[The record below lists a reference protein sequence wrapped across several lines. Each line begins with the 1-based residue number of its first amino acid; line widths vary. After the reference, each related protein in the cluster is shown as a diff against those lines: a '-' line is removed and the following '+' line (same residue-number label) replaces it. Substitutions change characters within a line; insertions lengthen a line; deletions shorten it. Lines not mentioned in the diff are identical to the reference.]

1 MNDSTEMRADPD
13 ELLRAA
19 ERERRADQQGHLKIF
34 FGYAA
39 GVGKTY
45 AMLEAAHA
53 AKERGV
59 DVVVG
64 YVEPHARPA
73 TLELLEGLETIEP
86 LRIEKS
92 VPEDDE
98 STEYDEDGIEFEG
111 ESVECGE
118 EGGKRY
124 DRGSAEYDM
133 LCGQFR
139 VRPQRRS
146 SVTCLEFDLDAA
158 LRRAPELVIV
168 DELAHTC
175 APGSRHQKRYQDVR
189 ELLRAGINVY
199 STVNVQHIESL
210 CDLVASITGV
220 IVRERIPD
228 RVFDEADQVEL
239 VDIEPADLMERLRAG
254 QVYAPAQAERAL
266 DNFFSEENLTALR
279 EIALRRCADRVN
291 LLSEEARAKS
301 NRDYHT
307 GESVLVCV
315 SPSSSNPT
323 IVRTASRMAQAF
335 HSELCALHV
344 RNPDAEDLS
353 EDDERRLHANLDL
366 AQSLGAHVVTVTGDD
381 VAYQIAEYAR
391 ISGASKLVMGRNT
404 AARSVLGRP
413 TLADRL
419 IALAP
424 NLDIYII
431 PDRTPVRAGM
441 ARAPRRA
448 GRISRLFAMPRPSD
462 VIWTAALLVVATAVG
477 HVFTI
482 LGFATEDI
490 TSVYVLATLICS
502 VVTSNRA
509 CALSIAALSVLTYN
523 FCFVEPLYTLAFRP
537 SAGPTFIIM
546 FATAVLSSMLA
557 SLVSDQARQSALTA
571 YRTKV
576 LFDTNQLLAQ
586 VEDPSDVYD
595 VIADQLVKLL
605 GRDVVLYPEQAD
617 HSLGDPAL
625 FKSGAL
631 PVDER
636 ALSEA
641 EAAVASWVFKN
652 NKRAGATTSTLPE
665 SSCLYLAIRARERVF
680 GVVGI
685 VVDDK
690 PLDAFESSTTLSI
703 LGEGALA
710 LESKLAD
717 HERREAEILAKNEQ
731 LKADLL
737 RAVGHDLRTPL
748 TAISGASDLLIS
760 DSSRLDER
768 RRADLLRNINENA
781 LWLINIVENLLAVT
795 RVEDGS
801 LSLSLAPELLDE
813 AVDEAVSHLS
823 RTTSGHRI
831 KVEAADEVLMA
842 KMDAHLIMQV
852 VVNLADNA
860 IKYAPADTDVS
871 ISTRRAGSSIV
882 CEVSDLG
889 PGVSDAEKDRVF
901 ETFYTV
907 SDVSP
912 VDGRRSLGL
921 GLSLCRSIV
930 EAHGGRIWVRDNEP
944 HGAVFGFSLPS
955 YDPTI
960 EGAADSY
967 DGTERRTEMGAF
979 EPRVAQ
985 GGAPHDR

>member
-1 MNDSTEMRADPD
+1 MNDSTDMRANPD

-19 ERERRADQQGHLKIF
+19 ERERRAGQRGHLKIF

-53 AKERGV
+53 ARERGV

-98 STEYDEDGIEFEG
+98 STEYDENGVEYEG
-111 ESVECGE
+111 ESAECGE
-118 EGGKRY
+118 ESGRY
-124 DRGSAEYDM
+124 DRESAEYDM
-133 LCGQFR
+133 LCGQFH
-139 VRPQRRS
+139 VRPPRRS

-158 LRRAPELVIV
+158 LERAPELVIV

-175 APGSRHQKRYQDVR
+175 APGSRHRKRYQDVR
-189 ELLRAGINVY
+189 ELLQAGINVY
-199 STVNVQHIESL
+199 TTVNVQHIESL
-210 CDLVASITGV
+210 CDLVASITGI

-239 VDIEPADLMERLRAG
+239 VDIEPADLMERLKAG
-254 QVYAPAQAERAL
+254 QVYAPAQAARAL

-315 SPSSSNPT
+315 SPSATNPT

-335 HSELCALHV
+335 HAELCALYV

-366 AQSLGAHVVTVTGDD
+366 AESLGAHVVTVTGDD

-404 AARSVLGRP
+404 AARSTFGRP

-431 PDRTPVRAGM
+431 PDRSPMRARM
-441 ARAPRRA
+441 ARGRRRT
-448 GRISRLFAMPRPSD
+448 GRLARLFVRPRISD
-462 VIWTAALLVVATAVG
+462 VIWTVALLAGATALG
-477 HVFTI
+477 YLFTT

-502 VVTSNRA
+502 VVTSNRV

-523 FCFVEPLYTLAFRP
+523 FCFVEPLHTLAFRP
-537 SAGPTFIIM
+537 SAGPTFVIM

-576 LFDTNQLLAQ
+576 LFDTSQLLAQ
-586 VEDPSDVYD
+586 VDEPSDVYGI
-595 VIADQLVKLL
+595 VADQLVRLL
-605 GRDVVLYPEQAD
+605 GRDVVLYPETEGHRLGAP
-617 HSLGDPAL
+617 SLTT
-625 FKSGAL
+625 SGAA
-631 PVDER
+631 PADEG
-636 ALSEA
+636 ALSES
-641 EAAVASWVFKN
+641 EAAVAAWVFKN
-652 NKRAGATTSTLPE
+652 NRRAGATTTTLPD
-665 SSCLYLAIRARERVF
+665 SHCLYLAIRAREHVF

-685 VVDDK
+685 VIGDE
-690 PLDAFESSTTLSI
+690 PLDAFENSTTLSI

-717 HERREAEILAKNEQ
+717 RERREAEVLAKNEQ
-731 LKADLL
+731 LKASLL

-748 TAISGASDLLIS
+748 TAISGAADLLIT
-760 DSSRLDER
+760 DGERLDAPR
-768 RRADLLRNINENA
+768 RTELLRDIDENS

-801 LSLSLAPELLDE
+801 LSLNLAPELLDE
-813 AVDEAVSHLS
+813 AVDEAVSHLGH
-823 RTTSGHRI
+823 TNSGHRI
-831 KVEAADEVLMA
+831 KVESADEVLMA
-842 KMDAHLIMQV
+842 KMDVRLIVQV
-852 VVNLADNA
+852 VVNLVDNA
-860 IKYAPADTDVS
+860 IKYAPADTPISV
-871 ISTRRAGSSIV
+871 STRRADSSIV
-882 CEVSDLG
+882 CEVADLG
-889 PGVSDAEKDRVF
+889 PGVADAEKDHVF

-907 SDVSP
+907 SDVAP

-930 EAHGGRIWVRDNEP
+930 EAHGGRVWVRDNVP
-944 HGAVFGFSLPS
+944 RGAIFGFSLPAFN
-955 YDPTI
+955 PTL
-960 EGAADSY
+960 EGSEDSY
-967 DGTERRTEMGAF
+967 DGTAGASA
-979 EPRVAQ
+979 PRPQAPQ
-985 GGAPHDR
+985 GGLQDVR

>member
-1 MNDSTEMRADPD
+1 MNDSTDMRANPD

-19 ERERRADQQGHLKIF
+19 ERERRAGQRGHLKIF

-53 AKERGV
+53 ARERGV

-86 LRIEKS
+86 LRIEKN

-98 STEYDEDGIEFEG
+98 SPEYDENGVEYEG
-111 ESVECGE
+111 ESAECGE
-118 EGGKRY
+118 ESGRY
-124 DRGSAEYDM
+124 DRESAEYDM
-133 LCGQFR
+133 LCGQFH
-139 VRPQRRS
+139 VRPPRRS

-158 LRRAPELVIV
+158 LERAPELVIV

-175 APGSRHQKRYQDVR
+175 APGSRHRKRYQDVR
-189 ELLRAGINVY
+189 ELLQAGINVY
-199 STVNVQHIESL
+199 TTVNVQHIESL
-210 CDLVASITGV
+210 CDLVASITGI

-239 VDIEPADLMERLRAG
+239 VDIEPADLMERLKAG
-254 QVYAPAQAERAL
+254 QVYAPAQAARAL

-315 SPSSSNPT
+315 SPSATNPT

-335 HSELCALHV
+335 HAELCALYV

-366 AQSLGAHVVTVTGDD
+366 AESLGAHVVTVTGDD

-404 AARSVLGRP
+404 AARSTFGRP

-431 PDRTPVRAGM
+431 PDRSPMRARM
-441 ARAPRRA
+441 ARGRRRT
-448 GRISRLFAMPRPSD
+448 GRLARLFVRPRVSD
-462 VIWTAALLVVATAVG
+462 VIWTVALLAGATALG
-477 HVFTI
+477 YLFTT

-502 VVTSNRA
+502 VVTSNRV

-523 FCFVEPLYTLAFRP
+523 FCFVEPLHTLAFRP
-537 SAGPTFIIM
+537 SAGPTFVIM

-576 LFDTNQLLAQ
+576 LFDTSQLLAQ
-586 VEDPSDVYD
+586 VDEPSDVYGI
-595 VIADQLVKLL
+595 VADQLVRLL
-605 GRDVVLYPEQAD
+605 GRDVVLYPETEGHRLGAP
-617 HSLGDPAL
+617 SLTT
-625 FKSGAL
+625 SGAA
-631 PVDER
+631 PADER
-636 ALSEA
+636 ALSES
-641 EAAVASWVFKN
+641 EAAVAAWVFKN
-652 NKRAGATTSTLPE
+652 NRRAGATTTTLPD
-665 SSCLYLAIRARERVF
+665 SHCLYLAIRAREHVF

-685 VVDDK
+685 VIGDE
-690 PLDAFESSTTLSI
+690 PLDAFENSTTLSI

-717 HERREAEILAKNEQ
+717 RERREAEVLAKNEQ
-731 LKADLL
+731 LKASLL

-748 TAISGASDLLIS
+748 TAISGAADLLIT
-760 DSSRLDER
+760 DGERLDAPR
-768 RRADLLRNINENA
+768 RTELLRDIDENS

-801 LSLSLAPELLDE
+801 LSLNLAPELLDE
-813 AVDEAVSHLS
+813 AVDEAVSHLGH
-823 RTTSGHRI
+823 TNSGHRI
-831 KVEAADEVLMA
+831 KVESADEVLMA
-842 KMDAHLIMQV
+842 KMDVRLIVQV
-852 VVNLADNA
+852 VVNLVDNA
-860 IKYAPADTDVS
+860 IKYAPADTPISV
-871 ISTRRAGSSIV
+871 STRRADSSIV
-882 CEVSDLG
+882 CEVADLG
-889 PGVSDAEKDRVF
+889 PGVADAEKDHVF

-907 SDVSP
+907 SDVAP

-921 GLSLCRSIV
+921 GLALCRSIV
-930 EAHGGRIWVRDNEP
+930 EAHGGRVWVRDNVP
-944 HGAVFGFSLPS
+944 RGAIFGFSLPAFN
-955 YDPTI
+955 PTL
-960 EGAADSY
+960 EGSEDSY
-967 DGTERRTEMGAF
+967 DGTAGASA
-979 EPRVAQ
+979 PRPQAPQ
-985 GGAPHDR
+985 GGLQDVR

>member
-1 MNDSTEMRADPD
+1 MNDSTDMRANPD

-19 ERERRADQQGHLKIF
+19 ERERRAGQRGHLKIF

-53 AKERGV
+53 ARERGV

-98 STEYDEDGIEFEG
+98 STEYDENSVEYEG

-118 EGGKRY
+118 ESRRY
-124 DRGSAEYDM
+124 DRESAEYDI
-133 LCGQFR
+133 LCGQFH
-139 VRPQRRS
+139 VRPRRRS

-158 LRRAPELVIV
+158 LERAPELVIV

-175 APGSRHQKRYQDVR
+175 APGSRHRKRYQDVR
-189 ELLRAGINVY
+189 ELLQAGINVY
-199 STVNVQHIESL
+199 TTVNVQHIESL
-210 CDLVASITGV
+210 CDLVASITGI

-239 VDIEPADLMERLRAG
+239 VDIEPADLMERLKAG
-254 QVYAPAQAERAL
+254 QVYAPAQAARAL

-315 SPSSSNPT
+315 SPSATNPT

-335 HSELCALHV
+335 HAELCALYV

-366 AQSLGAHVVTVTGDD
+366 AESLGAHVVTVTGDD

-404 AARSVLGRP
+404 AARSTFGRP

-431 PDRTPVRAGM
+431 PDRSPMRARM
-441 ARAPRRA
+441 ARGRRRT
-448 GRISRLFAMPRPSD
+448 GRLARLFVRPRVSD
-462 VIWTAALLVVATAVG
+462 VIWTVALLAGATALG
-477 HVFTI
+477 YLFTT

-502 VVTSNRA
+502 VVTSNRV

-523 FCFVEPLYTLAFRP
+523 FCFVEPLHTLAFRP
-537 SAGPTFIIM
+537 SAGPTFVIM

-576 LFDTNQLLAQ
+576 LFDTSQLLAQ
-586 VEDPSDVYD
+586 VDEPSDVYGI
-595 VIADQLVKLL
+595 VADQLVRLL
-605 GRDVVLYPEQAD
+605 GRDVVLYPETEA
-617 HSLGDPAL
+617 HRLGAPSLTT
-625 FKSGAL
+625 SGAA
-631 PVDER
+631 PADER
-636 ALSEA
+636 ALSES
-641 EAAVASWVFKN
+641 EAAVAAWVFKN
-652 NKRAGATTSTLPE
+652 NRRAGATTTTLPD
-665 SSCLYLAIRARERVF
+665 SHCLYLAIRAREHVF

-685 VVDDK
+685 VIGDE
-690 PLDAFESSTTLSI
+690 PLDAFENSTTLSI

-717 HERREAEILAKNEQ
+717 RERREAEVLAKNEQ
-731 LKADLL
+731 LKASLL

-748 TAISGASDLLIS
+748 TAISGAADLLIT
-760 DSSRLDER
+760 DGERLDAPR
-768 RRADLLRNINENA
+768 RTELLRDIDENS

-801 LSLSLAPELLDE
+801 LSLNLAPELLDE
-813 AVDEAVSHLS
+813 AVDEAVSHLGH
-823 RTTSGHRI
+823 TNSGHRI
-831 KVEAADEVLMA
+831 KVESADEVLMA
-842 KMDAHLIMQV
+842 KMDVRLIVQV
-852 VVNLADNA
+852 VVNLVDNA
-860 IKYAPADTDVS
+860 IKYAPADTPISV
-871 ISTRRAGSSIV
+871 STRRADSSIV
-882 CEVSDLG
+882 CEVADLG
-889 PGVSDAEKDRVF
+889 PGVADAEKDHVF

-907 SDVSP
+907 SDVAP

-921 GLSLCRSIV
+921 GLALCRSIV
-930 EAHGGRIWVRDNEP
+930 EAHGGRVWVRDNVP
-944 HGAVFGFSLPS
+944 RGAIFGFSLPAFN
-955 YDPTI
+955 PTL
-960 EGAADSY
+960 EGSEDSY
-967 DGTERRTEMGAF
+967 DGTAGASA
-979 EPRVAQ
+979 PRPQAPQ
-985 GGAPHDR
+985 GGLQDVR

>member
-1 MNDSTEMRADPD
+1 MNDSTDMRANPD

-19 ERERRADQQGHLKIF
+19 ERERRAGQRGHLKIF

-53 AKERGV
+53 ARERGV

-98 STEYDEDGIEFEG
+98 STEYDENGVEYEG

-118 EGGKRY
+118 DSRRY
-124 DRGSAEYDM
+124 DRESAEYDI
-133 LCGQFR
+133 LCGQFH
-139 VRPQRRS
+139 VRPRRRS

-158 LRRAPELVIV
+158 LERAPELVIV

-175 APGSRHQKRYQDVR
+175 APGSRHRKRYQDVR
-189 ELLRAGINVY
+189 ELLQAGINVY
-199 STVNVQHIESL
+199 TTVNVQHIESL
-210 CDLVASITGV
+210 CDLVASITGI

-239 VDIEPADLMERLRAG
+239 VDIEPADLMERLKAG
-254 QVYAPAQAERAL
+254 QVYAPAQAARAL

-315 SPSSSNPT
+315 SPSATNPT

-335 HSELCALHV
+335 HAELCALYV

-366 AQSLGAHVVTVTGDD
+366 AESLGAHVVTVTGDD

-404 AARSVLGRP
+404 AARSTFGRP

-431 PDRTPVRAGM
+431 PDRSPMRARM
-441 ARAPRRA
+441 ARGRRRT
-448 GRISRLFAMPRPSD
+448 GRLARLFVRPRVSD
-462 VIWTAALLVVATAVG
+462 VIWTVALLAGATALG
-477 HVFTI
+477 YLFTT

-502 VVTSNRA
+502 VVTSNRV

-523 FCFVEPLYTLAFRP
+523 FCFVEPLHTLAFRP
-537 SAGPTFIIM
+537 SAGPTFVIM

-576 LFDTNQLLAQ
+576 LFDTSQLLAQ
-586 VEDPSDVYD
+586 VNEPSDVYGI
-595 VIADQLVKLL
+595 VADQLVRLL
-605 GRDVVLYPEQAD
+605 GRDVVLYPETEGHRLGAP
-617 HSLGDPAL
+617 SLTT
-625 FKSGAL
+625 SGAA
-631 PVDER
+631 PADER
-636 ALSEA
+636 ALSES
-641 EAAVASWVFKN
+641 EAAVAAWVFKN
-652 NKRAGATTSTLPE
+652 NRRAGATTTTLPD
-665 SSCLYLAIRARERVF
+665 SHCLCLAIRAREHVF

-685 VVDDK
+685 VIGDE
-690 PLDAFESSTTLSI
+690 PLDAFENSTTLSI

-717 HERREAEILAKNEQ
+717 RGRREAEVLAKNEQ
-731 LKADLL
+731 LKASLL

-748 TAISGASDLLIS
+748 TAISGAADLLIT
-760 DSSRLDER
+760 DGERLDAPR
-768 RRADLLRNINENA
+768 RTELLRDIDENS

-801 LSLSLAPELLDE
+801 LSLTLAPELLDE
-813 AVDEAVSHLS
+813 AVDEAVSHLGH
-823 RTTSGHRI
+823 TNSGHRI

-842 KMDAHLIMQV
+842 KMDVRLIVQV
-852 VVNLADNA
+852 VVNLVDNA
-860 IKYAPADTDVS
+860 IKYAPADTPISV
-871 ISTRRAGSSIV
+871 STRRADSSIV
-882 CEVSDLG
+882 CEVADLG
-889 PGVSDAEKDRVF
+889 PGVADAEKDHVF

-907 SDVSP
+907 SDVAP

-921 GLSLCRSIV
+921 GLALCRSIV
-930 EAHGGRIWVRDNEP
+930 EAHGGRVWVRDNVP
-944 HGAVFGFSLPS
+944 RGAIFGFSLPAF
-955 YDPTI
+955 DPTL
-960 EGAADSY
+960 EGSADSY
-967 DGTERRTEMGAF
+967 DGTAGASA
-979 EPRVAQ
+979 PRPQAPQ
-985 GGAPHDR
+985 GGLQDVR

>member
-1 MNDSTEMRADPD
+1 MNDSTDMRANPD

-19 ERERRADQQGHLKIF
+19 ERERRAGQRGHLKIF

-53 AKERGV
+53 ARERGV

-98 STEYDEDGIEFEG
+98 STEYDENGIEYED

-118 EGGKRY
+118 ESRRY
-124 DRGSAEYDM
+124 DRESAEYDI
-133 LCGQFR
+133 LCGQFH
-139 VRPQRRS
+139 VRPRRRS

-158 LRRAPELVIV
+158 LERAPELVIV

-175 APGSRHQKRYQDVR
+175 APGSRHRKRYQDVR
-189 ELLRAGINVY
+189 ELLQAGINVY
-199 STVNVQHIESL
+199 TTVNVQHIESL
-210 CDLVASITGV
+210 CDLVASITGI

-239 VDIEPADLMERLRAG
+239 VDIEPADLMERLKAG
-254 QVYAPAQAERAL
+254 QVYAPAQAARAL

-315 SPSSSNPT
+315 SPSATNPT

-335 HSELCALHV
+335 HAELCALYV

-366 AQSLGAHVVTVTGDD
+366 AESLGAHVVTVTGDD

-404 AARSVLGRP
+404 AARSTFGRP

-431 PDRTPVRAGM
+431 PDRSPMRARM
-441 ARAPRRA
+441 ARGRRRT
-448 GRISRLFAMPRPSD
+448 GRLARLFVRPRVSD
-462 VIWTAALLVVATAVG
+462 VIWTVALLAGATALG
-477 HVFTI
+477 YLFTT

-502 VVTSNRA
+502 IATSNRV

-523 FCFVEPLYTLAFRP
+523 FCFVEPLHTLAFRP
-537 SAGPTFIIM
+537 SAGPTFVIM

-576 LFDTNQLLAQ
+576 LFDTSQLLAQ
-586 VEDPSDVYD
+586 VDEPSDAYGIV
-595 VIADQLVKLL
+595 ADQLVRLL
-605 GRDVVLYPEQAD
+605 GRDVVLYPETEGHRLGAP
-617 HSLGDPAL
+617 SLTT
-625 FKSGAL
+625 SGAA
-631 PVDER
+631 PADER
-636 ALSEA
+636 ALSES
-641 EAAVASWVFKN
+641 EAAVAAWVFKN
-652 NKRAGATTSTLPE
+652 NRRAGATTTTLPD
-665 SSCLYLAIRARERVF
+665 SHCLYLAIRAREHVF

-685 VVDDK
+685 VIGDE
-690 PLDAFESSTTLSI
+690 PLDAFENSTTLSI

-717 HERREAEILAKNEQ
+717 RERREAEVLAKNEQ
-731 LKADLL
+731 LKASLL

-748 TAISGASDLLIS
+748 TAISGAADLLIA
-760 DSSRLDER
+760 DGERLDAPR
-768 RRADLLRNINENA
+768 RTELLRDIDENS

-801 LSLSLAPELLDE
+801 LSLNLAPELLDE
-813 AVDEAVSHLS
+813 AVDEAVSHLGHTS
-823 RTTSGHRI
+823 SGHRV
-831 KVEAADEVLMA
+831 KVESADEVLMA
-842 KMDAHLIMQV
+842 KMDVRLIVQV
-852 VVNLADNA
+852 VVNLVDNA
-860 IKYAPADTDVS
+860 IKYAPADTPISV
-871 ISTRRAGSSIV
+871 STRRAGSSVV
-882 CEVSDLG
+882 CEVADLG
-889 PGVSDAEKDRVF
+889 PGVADAEKDHVF

-907 SDVSP
+907 SDVAP

-921 GLSLCRSIV
+921 GLALCRSIV
-930 EAHGGRIWVRDNEP
+930 EAHGGRVWVRDNVP
-944 HGAVFGFSLPS
+944 RGAVFGFSLPAF
-955 YDPTI
+955 DPAL
-960 EGAADSY
+960 EGSEDSY
-967 DGTERRTEMGAF
+967 DGTAGASA
-979 EPRVAQ
+979 PRPQAPQ
-985 GGAPHDR
+985 GGLQDVR

>member
-1 MNDSTEMRADPD
+1 MNDSTDMRANPD

-19 ERERRADQQGHLKIF
+19 ERERRAGQRGHLKIF

-53 AKERGV
+53 ARERGV

-98 STEYDEDGIEFEG
+98 STEYDENGVEYEG

-118 EGGKRY
+118 ESRRY
-124 DRGSAEYDM
+124 DRESAEYDT

-139 VRPQRRS
+139 VRPRRRS

-158 LRRAPELVIV
+158 LERAPELVIV

-175 APGSRHQKRYQDVR
+175 APGSRHRKRYQDVR
-189 ELLRAGINVY
+189 ELLQAGINVY
-199 STVNVQHIESL
+199 TTVNVQHIESL
-210 CDLVASITGV
+210 CDLVASITGI

-239 VDIEPADLMERLRAG
+239 VDIEPADLMERLKAG
-254 QVYAPAQAERAL
+254 QVYAPAQAARAL

-315 SPSSSNPT
+315 SPSATNPT

-335 HSELCALHV
+335 HAELCALYV

-366 AQSLGAHVVTVTGDD
+366 AESLGAHVVTVTGDD

-404 AARSVLGRP
+404 AARSTFGRP

-431 PDRTPVRAGM
+431 PDRSPMRARM
-441 ARAPRRA
+441 ARGRRRT
-448 GRISRLFAMPRPSD
+448 GRLARLFVRPRVSD
-462 VIWTAALLVVATAVG
+462 VIWTVALLAGATALG
-477 HVFTI
+477 YLFTT

-502 VVTSNRA
+502 VVTSNRV

-523 FCFVEPLYTLAFRP
+523 FCFVEPLHTLAFRP
-537 SAGPTFIIM
+537 SAGPTFVIM

-576 LFDTNQLLAQ
+576 LFDTSQLLAQ
-586 VEDPSDVYD
+586 VDEPSDVYGI
-595 VIADQLVKLL
+595 VADQLVRLL
-605 GRDVVLYPEQAD
+605 GRDVVLYPETEA
-617 HSLGDPAL
+617 HRLGAPSLTT
-625 FKSGAL
+625 SGAA
-631 PVDER
+631 PADER
-636 ALSEA
+636 ALSES
-641 EAAVASWVFKN
+641 EAAVAAWVFKN
-652 NKRAGATTSTLPE
+652 NRRAGATTTTLPD
-665 SSCLYLAIRARERVF
+665 SHCLYLAIRAREHVF

-685 VVDDK
+685 VIGDE
-690 PLDAFESSTTLSI
+690 PLDAFENSTTLSI

-717 HERREAEILAKNEQ
+717 RERREAEVLAKNEQ
-731 LKADLL
+731 LKASLL

-748 TAISGASDLLIS
+748 TAISGAADLLIT
-760 DSSRLDER
+760 DGERLDAPR
-768 RRADLLRNINENA
+768 RTELLRDIDENS

-801 LSLSLAPELLDE
+801 LSLNLAPELLDE
-813 AVDEAVSHLS
+813 AVDEAVSHLGH
-823 RTTSGHRI
+823 TNSGHRI
-831 KVEAADEVLMA
+831 KVESADEVLMA
-842 KMDAHLIMQV
+842 KMDVRLIVQV
-852 VVNLADNA
+852 VVNLVDNA
-860 IKYAPADTDVS
+860 IKYAPADTPISV
-871 ISTRRAGSSIV
+871 STRRADSSIV
-882 CEVSDLG
+882 CEVADLG
-889 PGVSDAEKDRVF
+889 PGVADAEKDHVF

-907 SDVSP
+907 SDVAP

-921 GLSLCRSIV
+921 GLALCRSIV
-930 EAHGGRIWVRDNEP
+930 EAHGGRVWVRDNVP
-944 HGAVFGFSLPS
+944 RGAIFGFSLPAFN
-955 YDPTI
+955 PTL
-960 EGAADSY
+960 EGSEDSY
-967 DGTERRTEMGAF
+967 DGTAGASA
-979 EPRVAQ
+979 PRPQAPQ
-985 GGAPHDR
+985 GGLQDVR

>member
-1 MNDSTEMRADPD
+1 MNDSTDMRANPD

-19 ERERRADQQGHLKIF
+19 ERERRAGQRGHLKIF

-53 AKERGV
+53 ARERGV

-98 STEYDEDGIEFEG
+98 STEYDENGVEYEG

-118 EGGKRY
+118 ESRRY
-124 DRGSAEYDM
+124 DRESAEYDT

-139 VRPQRRS
+139 VRPRRRS

-158 LRRAPELVIV
+158 LERAPELVIV

-175 APGSRHQKRYQDVR
+175 APGSRHRKRYQDVR
-189 ELLRAGINVY
+189 ELLQAGINVY
-199 STVNVQHIESL
+199 TTVNVQHIESL
-210 CDLVASITGV
+210 CDLVASITGI

-239 VDIEPADLMERLRAG
+239 VDIEPADLMERLKAG
-254 QVYAPAQAERAL
+254 QVYAPAQAARAL

-291 LLSEEARAKS
+291 LFSEEARAKS

-315 SPSSSNPT
+315 SPSATNPT

-335 HSELCALHV
+335 HAELCALYV

-366 AQSLGAHVVTVTGDD
+366 AESLGAHVVTVTGDD

-404 AARSVLGRP
+404 AARSTFGRP
-413 TLADRL
+413 TIADRL

-431 PDRTPVRAGM
+431 PDRSPMRARM
-441 ARAPRRA
+441 ARGRRRT
-448 GRISRLFAMPRPSD
+448 GRLARLFVRPRVSD
-462 VIWTAALLVVATAVG
+462 VIWTVALLAGATALG
-477 HVFTI
+477 YLFTT
-482 LGFATEDI
+482 LGFATEDV

-502 VVTSNRA
+502 VVTSSRV

-523 FCFVEPLYTLAFRP
+523 FCFVEPLHTLAFRP
-537 SAGPTFIIM
+537 SAGPTFVIM

-576 LFDTNQLLAQ
+576 LFDTSQLLAQ
-586 VEDPSDVYD
+586 VDEPSDVYGI
-595 VIADQLVKLL
+595 VADQLVRLL
-605 GRDVVLYPEQAD
+605 GRDVVLYPETEA
-617 HSLGDPAL
+617 HRLGAPSLTT
-625 FKSGAL
+625 SGAA
-631 PVDER
+631 PADER
-636 ALSEA
+636 ALSES
-641 EAAVASWVFKN
+641 EAAVAAWVFKN
-652 NKRAGATTSTLPE
+652 NRRAGATTTTLPD
-665 SSCLYLAIRARERVF
+665 SHCLYLAIRAREHVF

-685 VVDDK
+685 VIGDE
-690 PLDAFESSTTLSI
+690 PLDAFENSTTLSI

-717 HERREAEILAKNEQ
+717 RERREAEVLAKNEQ
-731 LKADLL
+731 LKASLL

-748 TAISGASDLLIS
+748 TAISGAADLLIT
-760 DSSRLDER
+760 DGERLDAPR
-768 RRADLLRNINENA
+768 RTELLRDIDENS

-801 LSLSLAPELLDE
+801 LSLNLAPELLDE
-813 AVDEAVSHLS
+813 AVGEAVSHLGH
-823 RTTSGHRI
+823 TNSGHRI
-831 KVEAADEVLMA
+831 KVESADEVLMA
-842 KMDAHLIMQV
+842 KMDVRLIVQV
-852 VVNLADNA
+852 VVNLVDNA
-860 IKYAPADTDVS
+860 IKYAPADTPISV
-871 ISTRRAGSSIV
+871 STRRADSSIV
-882 CEVSDLG
+882 CEVADLG
-889 PGVSDAEKDRVF
+889 PGVADAEKDHVF

-907 SDVSP
+907 SDVAP

-921 GLSLCRSIV
+921 GLALCRSIV
-930 EAHGGRIWVRDNEP
+930 EAHGGRVWVRDNVP
-944 HGAVFGFSLPS
+944 RGAIFGFSLPAFN
-955 YDPTI
+955 PTL
-960 EGAADSY
+960 EGSEDSY
-967 DGTERRTEMGAF
+967 DGTAGASA
-979 EPRVAQ
+979 PRPQAPQ
-985 GGAPHDR
+985 GGLQDVR

>member
-1 MNDSTEMRADPD
+1 MNDSTDMRANPD

-19 ERERRADQQGHLKIF
+19 ERERRAGQRGHLKIF

-53 AKERGV
+53 ARERGV

-73 TLELLEGLETIEP
+73 TLKLLEGLETIEP

-98 STEYDEDGIEFEG
+98 STEYDENGVEYEG

-118 EGGKRY
+118 ESRRY
-124 DRGSAEYDM
+124 DRESAEYDI
-133 LCGQFR
+133 LCGQFH
-139 VRPQRRS
+139 VRPRRRS

-158 LRRAPELVIV
+158 LERTPELVIV

-175 APGSRHQKRYQDVR
+175 APGSRHRKRYQDVR
-189 ELLRAGINVY
+189 ELLQAGINVY
-199 STVNVQHIESL
+199 TTVNVQHIESL
-210 CDLVASITGV
+210 CDLVASITGI

-239 VDIEPADLMERLRAG
+239 VDIEPADLMERLKAG
-254 QVYAPAQAERAL
+254 QVYAPAQAARAL

-315 SPSSSNPT
+315 SPSATNPT

-335 HSELCALHV
+335 HAELCALYV

-366 AQSLGAHVVTVTGDD
+366 AESLGAHVVTVTGDD

-404 AARSVLGRP
+404 AARSTFGRP

-431 PDRTPVRAGM
+431 PDRSPMRARM
-441 ARAPRRA
+441 ARGRRRT
-448 GRISRLFAMPRPSD
+448 GRLARLFVRPRVSD
-462 VIWTAALLVVATAVG
+462 VIWTVALLAGATALG
-477 HVFTI
+477 YLFTT

-502 VVTSNRA
+502 VVTSNRV

-523 FCFVEPLYTLAFRP
+523 FCFVEPLHTLAFRP
-537 SAGPTFIIM
+537 SAGPTFVIM

-576 LFDTNQLLAQ
+576 LFDTSQLLAQ
-586 VEDPSDVYD
+586 VDEPSDVYGI
-595 VIADQLVKLL
+595 VADQLVRLL
-605 GRDVVLYPEQAD
+605 GRDVVLYPETEGHRLGAP
-617 HSLGDPAL
+617 SLTT
-625 FKSGAL
+625 SGAA
-631 PVDER
+631 PADEG
-636 ALSEA
+636 ALSES
-641 EAAVASWVFKN
+641 EAAVAAWVFKN
-652 NKRAGATTSTLPE
+652 NRRAGATTTTLPD
-665 SSCLYLAIRARERVF
+665 SHCLYLAIRAREHVF

-685 VVDDK
+685 VIGDE
-690 PLDAFESSTTLSI
+690 PLDAFENSTTLSI

-717 HERREAEILAKNEQ
+717 RERREAEVLAKNEQ
-731 LKADLL
+731 LKASLL

-748 TAISGASDLLIS
+748 TAISGAADLLIT
-760 DSSRLDER
+760 DGERLDAPR
-768 RRADLLRNINENA
+768 RTELLRDIDENS

-801 LSLSLAPELLDE
+801 LSLNLAPELLDE
-813 AVDEAVSHLS
+813 AVDEAVSHLGH
-823 RTTSGHRI
+823 TNSGHRI

-842 KMDAHLIMQV
+842 KMDVRLIVQV
-852 VVNLADNA
+852 VVNLVDNA
-860 IKYAPADTDVS
+860 IKYAPADTPISV
-871 ISTRRAGSSIV
+871 STRRADSSIV
-882 CEVSDLG
+882 CEVADLG
-889 PGVSDAEKDRVF
+889 PGVADAEKDHVF

-907 SDVSP
+907 SDVAP

-930 EAHGGRIWVRDNEP
+930 EAHGGRVWVRDNVP
-944 HGAVFGFSLPS
+944 RGAIFGFSLPAF
-955 YDPTI
+955 DPTL
-960 EGAADSY
+960 EGSEDSY
-967 DGTERRTEMGAF
+967 DGTAGASA
-979 EPRVAQ
+979 PRPQAPQ
-985 GGAPHDR
+985 GGLQDVR

>member
-1 MNDSTEMRADPD
+1 MNDSTDMRANPD

-19 ERERRADQQGHLKIF
+19 ERERRAGQRGHLKIF

-53 AKERGV
+53 ARERGV

-98 STEYDEDGIEFEG
+98 STEYDENGVEYEG
-111 ESVECGE
+111 ESAECGE
-118 EGGKRY
+118 ESGRY
-124 DRGSAEYDM
+124 DRESAEYDM
-133 LCGQFR
+133 LCGQFH
-139 VRPQRRS
+139 VRPPRRS

-158 LRRAPELVIV
+158 LERAPELVIV

-175 APGSRHQKRYQDVR
+175 APGSRHRKRYQDVR
-189 ELLRAGINVY
+189 ELLQAGINVY
-199 STVNVQHIESL
+199 TTVNVQHIESL
-210 CDLVASITGV
+210 CDLVASITGI

-239 VDIEPADLMERLRAG
+239 VDIEPADLMERLKAG
-254 QVYAPAQAERAL
+254 QVYAPAQAARAL

-315 SPSSSNPT
+315 SPSATNPT

-335 HSELCALHV
+335 HAELCALYV

-366 AQSLGAHVVTVTGDD
+366 AESLGAHVVTVTGDD

-404 AARSVLGRP
+404 AARSTFGRP

-431 PDRTPVRAGM
+431 PDRSPMRARM
-441 ARAPRRA
+441 AQGRRRT
-448 GRISRLFAMPRPSD
+448 GRLARLFVRPRVSD
-462 VIWTAALLVVATAVG
+462 VIWTVALLAGATALG
-477 HVFTI
+477 YLFTT

-502 VVTSNRA
+502 VVTSNRV

-523 FCFVEPLYTLAFRP
+523 FCFVEPLHTLAFRP
-537 SAGPTFIIM
+537 SAGPTFVIM

-576 LFDTNQLLAQ
+576 LFDTSQLLAQ
-586 VEDPSDVYD
+586 VDEPSDVYGI
-595 VIADQLVKLL
+595 VADQLVRLL
-605 GRDVVLYPEQAD
+605 GRDVVLYPETEGHRLGAP
-617 HSLGDPAL
+617 SLTT
-625 FKSGAL
+625 SGAA
-631 PVDER
+631 PADER
-636 ALSEA
+636 ALSES
-641 EAAVASWVFKN
+641 EAAVAAWVFKN
-652 NKRAGATTSTLPE
+652 NRRAGATTTTLPD
-665 SSCLYLAIRARERVF
+665 SHCLYLAIRAREHVF

-685 VVDDK
+685 VIGDE
-690 PLDAFESSTTLSI
+690 PLDAFENSTTLSI

-717 HERREAEILAKNEQ
+717 RERREAEVLAKNEQ
-731 LKADLL
+731 LKASLL

-748 TAISGASDLLIS
+748 TAISGAADLLIT
-760 DSSRLDER
+760 DGERLDAPR
-768 RRADLLRNINENA
+768 RTELLRDIDENS

-801 LSLSLAPELLDE
+801 LSLNLAPELLDE
-813 AVDEAVSHLS
+813 AVDEAVSHLGH
-823 RTTSGHRI
+823 TNSGHRI
-831 KVEAADEVLMA
+831 KVESADEVLMA
-842 KMDAHLIMQV
+842 KMDVRLIVQV
-852 VVNLADNA
+852 VVNLVDNA
-860 IKYAPADTDVS
+860 IKYAPADTPISV
-871 ISTRRAGSSIV
+871 STRRADSSIV
-882 CEVSDLG
+882 CEVADLG
-889 PGVSDAEKDRVF
+889 PGVADAEKDHVF

-907 SDVSP
+907 SDVAP

-921 GLSLCRSIV
+921 GLALCRSIV
-930 EAHGGRIWVRDNEP
+930 EAHGGRVWVRDNVP
-944 HGAVFGFSLPS
+944 RGAIFGFSLPAFN
-955 YDPTI
+955 PTL
-960 EGAADSY
+960 EGSEDSY
-967 DGTERRTEMGAF
+967 DGTAGASA
-979 EPRVAQ
+979 PRPQAPQ
-985 GGAPHDR
+985 GGLQDVR

>member
-1 MNDSTEMRADPD
+1 MNDSTDMRANPD

-19 ERERRADQQGHLKIF
+19 ERERRAGQRGHLKIF

-53 AKERGV
+53 AKARGV

-73 TLELLEGLETIEP
+73 TLELLKGLEAIEP
-86 LRIEKS
+86 LRIEKT

-98 STEYDEDGIEFEG
+98 STEYDENGVEYEG
-111 ESVECGE
+111 ESAECGE
-118 EGGKRY
+118 ESRRY
-124 DRGSAEYDM
+124 DRESAEYDM
-133 LCGQFR
+133 LCGQFH
-139 VRPQRRS
+139 VRPSRRS

-158 LRRAPELVIV
+158 LERAPELVIV

-189 ELLRAGINVY
+189 ELLQAGINVY
-199 STVNVQHIESL
+199 TTVNVQHIESL

-228 RVFDEADQVEL
+228 HVFDEADQVEL
-239 VDIEPADLMERLRAG
+239 VDIEPADLMERLKAG
-254 QVYAPAQAERAL
+254 QVYAPAQAARAL

-315 SPSSSNPT
+315 SPSATNPT

-335 HSELCALHV
+335 HAELCALYV

-366 AQSLGAHVVTVTGDD
+366 AESLGAHVVTVTGDD

-404 AARSVLGRP
+404 AARSTFGRP

-431 PDRTPVRAGM
+431 PDRSPMRARM
-441 ARAPRRA
+441 ARGRRRT
-448 GRISRLFAMPRPSD
+448 GRLARLFVRPRVSD
-462 VIWTAALLVVATAVG
+462 VIWTVALLAGATALG
-477 HVFTI
+477 YLFTT

-490 TSVYVLATLICS
+490 TSVYVLATLVCS

-523 FCFVEPLYTLAFRP
+523 FCFVEPLHTLAFRP
-537 SAGPTFIIM
+537 SAGPTFVIM

-576 LFDTNQLLAQ
+576 LFDTSQLLAQ
-586 VEDPSDVYD
+586 VDEPSDVYGI
-595 VIADQLVKLL
+595 VADQLVRLL
-605 GRDVVLYPEQAD
+605 GRDVVLYPEAEG
-617 HSLGDPAL
+617 HRLGAPSLTT
-625 FKSGAL
+625 SGAA
-631 PVDER
+631 PADER
-636 ALSEA
+636 ALSES

-652 NKRAGATTSTLPE
+652 NKRAGATTTTLPD
-665 SSCLYLAIRARERVF
+665 SHCLYLAIRARERVF

-685 VVDDK
+685 VIGDE
-690 PLDAFESSTTLSI
+690 PLDAFENSTTLSI

-717 HERREAEILAKNEQ
+717 RERREAEVMAKNEQ
-731 LKADLL
+731 LKAGLL

-748 TAISGASDLLIS
+748 TAIAGS
-760 DSSRLDER
+760 
-768 RRADLLRNINENA
+768 ADLLVSDGGRLDAERREELLRDINRNS
-781 LWLINIVENLLAVT
+781 LWLISIVENLLAVT
-795 RVEDGS
+795 RVEEGS
-801 LSLSLAPELLDE
+801 LSLNLAPELLDE
-813 AVDEAVSHLS
+813 AVDEAVSHLE
-823 RTTSGHRI
+823 RATSGHRI
-831 KVEAADEVLMA
+831 RVEAADEVLMA
-842 KMDAHLIMQV
+842 KMDVRLIVQV
-852 VVNLADNA
+852 VVNLLDNA
-860 IKYAPADTDVS
+860 LKYAPSGTEISV
-871 ISTRRAGSSIV
+871 STRRAGSSIV
-882 CEVSDLG
+882 CEVADLG
-889 PGVSDAEKDRVF
+889 PGVADAEKDRVF

-907 SDVSP
+907 TDVAP

-921 GLSLCRSIV
+921 GLSLCRSIID
-930 EAHGGRIWVRDNEP
+930 AHGGRIWVRDNEP
-944 HGAVFGFSLPS
+944 RGAVFGFSLPAF
-955 YDPTI
+955 DPAL
-960 EGAADSY
+960 EGPADSY
-967 DGTERRTEMGAF
+967 DETMAAPETPAAD
-979 EPRVAQ
+979 PR
-985 GGAPHDR
+985 APQRG

>member
-1 MNDSTEMRADPD
+1 MNDSTDMRANPD

-19 ERERRADQQGHLKIF
+19 ERERRAGQRGHLKIF

-53 AKERGV
+53 ARERGV

-98 STEYDEDGIEFEG
+98 STEYDENSVEYEG

-118 EGGKRY
+118 ESRRY
-124 DRGSAEYDM
+124 DRESAEYDI
-133 LCGQFR
+133 LCGQFH
-139 VRPQRRS
+139 VRPRRRS

-158 LRRAPELVIV
+158 LERAPELVIV

-175 APGSRHQKRYQDVR
+175 APGSRHRKRYQDVR
-189 ELLRAGINVY
+189 ELLQAGINVY
-199 STVNVQHIESL
+199 TTVNVQHIESL
-210 CDLVASITGV
+210 CDLVASITGI

-239 VDIEPADLMERLRAG
+239 VDIEPADLMERLKAG
-254 QVYAPAQAERAL
+254 QVYAPAQAARAL

-315 SPSSSNPT
+315 SPSATNPT

-335 HSELCALHV
+335 HAELCALYV

-366 AQSLGAHVVTVTGDD
+366 AESLGAHVVTVTGDD

-404 AARSVLGRP
+404 AARSTFGRP

-431 PDRTPVRAGM
+431 PDRSPMRARM
-441 ARAPRRA
+441 ARGRRRT
-448 GRISRLFAMPRPSD
+448 GRLARLFVRPRVSD
-462 VIWTAALLVVATAVG
+462 VIWTVALLAGATALG
-477 HVFTI
+477 YLFTT

-502 VVTSNRA
+502 VVTSNRV

-523 FCFVEPLYTLAFRP
+523 FCFVEPLHTLAFRP
-537 SAGPTFIIM
+537 SAGPTFVIM

-576 LFDTNQLLAQ
+576 LFDTSQLLAQ
-586 VEDPSDVYD
+586 VDEPSDVYGI
-595 VIADQLVKLL
+595 VADQLVRLL
-605 GRDVVLYPEQAD
+605 GRDVVLYPETEA
-617 HSLGDPAL
+617 HRLGAPSLTT
-625 FKSGAL
+625 SGAA
-631 PVDER
+631 PADER
-636 ALSEA
+636 ALSES
-641 EAAVASWVFKN
+641 EAAVAAWVFKN
-652 NKRAGATTSTLPE
+652 NRRAGATTTTLPD
-665 SSCLYLAIRARERVF
+665 SHCLYLAIRAREHVF

-685 VVDDK
+685 VIGDE
-690 PLDAFESSTTLSI
+690 PLDAFENSTTLSI

-717 HERREAEILAKNEQ
+717 RERREAEVLAKNEQ
-731 LKADLL
+731 LKASLL

-748 TAISGASDLLIS
+748 TAISGAADLLIT
-760 DSSRLDER
+760 DGDRLDAPR
-768 RRADLLRNINENA
+768 RTELLRDIDENS

-801 LSLSLAPELLDE
+801 LSLNLAPELLDE
-813 AVDEAVSHLS
+813 AVDEAVSHLGH
-823 RTTSGHRI
+823 TNSGHRI
-831 KVEAADEVLMA
+831 KVESADEVLMA
-842 KMDAHLIMQV
+842 KMDVRLIVQV
-852 VVNLADNA
+852 VVNLVDNA
-860 IKYAPADTDVS
+860 IKYAPADTPISV
-871 ISTRRAGSSIV
+871 STRRADSSIV
-882 CEVSDLG
+882 CEVADLG
-889 PGVSDAEKDRVF
+889 PGVADAEKDHVF

-907 SDVSP
+907 SDVAP

-921 GLSLCRSIV
+921 GLALCRSIV
-930 EAHGGRIWVRDNEP
+930 EAHGGRVWVRDNVP
-944 HGAVFGFSLPS
+944 RGAIFGFSLPAFN
-955 YDPTI
+955 PTL
-960 EGAADSY
+960 EGSEDSY
-967 DGTERRTEMGAF
+967 DGTAGASA
-979 EPRVAQ
+979 PRPQAPQ
-985 GGAPHDR
+985 GGLQDVR

>member
-1 MNDSTEMRADPD
+1 MNDSTDMRANPD

-19 ERERRADQQGHLKIF
+19 ERERRAGQRGHLKIF

-53 AKERGV
+53 ARERGV

-98 STEYDEDGIEFEG
+98 STEYDENSVEYEG

-118 EGGKRY
+118 ESRRY
-124 DRGSAEYDM
+124 DRESAEYDI
-133 LCGQFR
+133 LCGQFH
-139 VRPQRRS
+139 VRPRRRS

-158 LRRAPELVIV
+158 LERAPELVIV

-175 APGSRHQKRYQDVR
+175 APGSRHRKRYQDVR
-189 ELLRAGINVY
+189 ELLQAGINVY
-199 STVNVQHIESL
+199 TTVNVQHIESL
-210 CDLVASITGV
+210 CDLVASITGI

-239 VDIEPADLMERLRAG
+239 VDIEPADLMERLKAG
-254 QVYAPAQAERAL
+254 QVYAPAQAARAL

-315 SPSSSNPT
+315 SPSATNPT

-335 HSELCALHV
+335 HAELCALYV

-366 AQSLGAHVVTVTGDD
+366 AESLGAHVVTVTGDD

-404 AARSVLGRP
+404 AARSTFGRP

-431 PDRTPVRAGM
+431 PDRSPMRARM
-441 ARAPRRA
+441 ARGRRRT
-448 GRISRLFAMPRPSD
+448 GRLARLFVRPRVSD
-462 VIWTAALLVVATAVG
+462 VIWTVALLAGATALG
-477 HVFTI
+477 YLFTT

-502 VVTSNRA
+502 VVTSNRV

-523 FCFVEPLYTLAFRP
+523 FCFVEPLHTLAFRP
-537 SAGPTFIIM
+537 SAGPTFVIM

-576 LFDTNQLLAQ
+576 LFDTSQLLAQ
-586 VEDPSDVYD
+586 VDEPSDVYGI
-595 VIADQLVKLL
+595 VADQLVRLL
-605 GRDVVLYPEQAD
+605 GRDVVLYPETEA
-617 HSLGDPAL
+617 HRLGAPSLTT
-625 FKSGAL
+625 SGAA
-631 PVDER
+631 PADER
-636 ALSEA
+636 ALSES
-641 EAAVASWVFKN
+641 EAAVAAWVFKN
-652 NKRAGATTSTLPE
+652 NRRAGATTTTLPD
-665 SSCLYLAIRARERVF
+665 SHCLYLAIRAREHVF

-685 VVDDK
+685 VIGDE
-690 PLDAFESSTTLSI
+690 PLDAFENSTTLSI

-717 HERREAEILAKNEQ
+717 RERREAEVLAKNEQ
-731 LKADLL
+731 LKASLL

-748 TAISGASDLLIS
+748 TAISGAADLLIT
-760 DSSRLDER
+760 DGERLDAPR
-768 RRADLLRNINENA
+768 RTELLRDIDENS

-801 LSLSLAPELLDE
+801 LSLNLAPELLDE
-813 AVDEAVSHLS
+813 AVDEAVSHLGH
-823 RTTSGHRI
+823 TNSGHRI
-831 KVEAADEVLMA
+831 KVESADEVLMA
-842 KMDAHLIMQV
+842 KMDVRLIVQV
-852 VVNLADNA
+852 VVNLVDNA
-860 IKYAPADTDVS
+860 IKYAPADTPISV
-871 ISTRRAGSSIV
+871 STRRADSSIV
-882 CEVSDLG
+882 CEVADLG
-889 PGVSDAEKDRVF
+889 PGVADAEKDHVF

-907 SDVSP
+907 SDVAP

-921 GLSLCRSIV
+921 GLALCRSIV
-930 EAHGGRIWVRDNEP
+930 EAHGGRVWVRDNVP
-944 HGAVFGFSLPS
+944 RGAIFGFSLPAFN
-955 YDPTI
+955 PTL
-960 EGAADSY
+960 EGSEDSY
-967 DGTERRTEMGAF
+967 GGTAGASA
-979 EPRVAQ
+979 PRPQAPQ
-985 GGAPHDR
+985 GGLQDVR

>member
-1 MNDSTEMRADPD
+1 MNDSTDMRANPD

-19 ERERRADQQGHLKIF
+19 ERERRAGQRGHLKIF

-53 AKERGV
+53 ARERGV

-98 STEYDEDGIEFEG
+98 SPEYDENGVEYEG
-111 ESVECGE
+111 ESAECGE
-118 EGGKRY
+118 ESGRY
-124 DRGSAEYDM
+124 DRESAEYDM
-133 LCGQFR
+133 LCGQFH
-139 VRPQRRS
+139 VRPPRRS

-158 LRRAPELVIV
+158 LERAPELVIV

-175 APGSRHQKRYQDVR
+175 APGSRHRKRYQDVR
-189 ELLRAGINVY
+189 ELLQAGINVY
-199 STVNVQHIESL
+199 TTVNVQHIESL
-210 CDLVASITGV
+210 CDLVASITGI

-239 VDIEPADLMERLRAG
+239 VDIEPADLMERLKAG
-254 QVYAPAQAERAL
+254 QVYAPAQAARAL

-315 SPSSSNPT
+315 SPSATNPT

-335 HSELCALHV
+335 HAELCALYV

-366 AQSLGAHVVTVTGDD
+366 AESLGAHVVTVTGDD

-404 AARSVLGRP
+404 AARSTFGRP

-431 PDRTPVRAGM
+431 PDRSPMRARM
-441 ARAPRRA
+441 AQGRRRT
-448 GRISRLFAMPRPSD
+448 GRLARLFVRPRVSD
-462 VIWTAALLVVATAVG
+462 VIWTVALLAGATALG
-477 HVFTI
+477 YLFTT

-502 VVTSNRA
+502 VVTSNRV

-523 FCFVEPLYTLAFRP
+523 FCFVEPLHTLAFRP
-537 SAGPTFIIM
+537 SAGPTFVIM

-576 LFDTNQLLAQ
+576 LFDTSQLLAQ
-586 VEDPSDVYD
+586 VDEPSDVYGI
-595 VIADQLVKLL
+595 VADQLVRLL
-605 GRDVVLYPEQAD
+605 GRDVVLYPETEGHRLGAP
-617 HSLGDPAL
+617 SLTT
-625 FKSGAL
+625 SGAA
-631 PVDER
+631 PADER
-636 ALSEA
+636 ALSES
-641 EAAVASWVFKN
+641 EAAVAAWVFKN
-652 NKRAGATTSTLPE
+652 NRRAGATTTTLPD
-665 SSCLYLAIRARERVF
+665 SHCLYLAIRAREHVF

-685 VVDDK
+685 VIGDE
-690 PLDAFESSTTLSI
+690 PLDAFENSTTLSI

-717 HERREAEILAKNEQ
+717 RERREAEVLAKNEQ
-731 LKADLL
+731 LKASLL

-748 TAISGASDLLIS
+748 TAISGAADLLIT
-760 DSSRLDER
+760 DGERLDAPR
-768 RRADLLRNINENA
+768 RTELLRDIDENS

-801 LSLSLAPELLDE
+801 LSLNLAPELLDE
-813 AVDEAVSHLS
+813 AVDEAVSHLGH
-823 RTTSGHRI
+823 TNSGHRI
-831 KVEAADEVLMA
+831 KVESADEVLMA
-842 KMDAHLIMQV
+842 KMDVRLIVQV
-852 VVNLADNA
+852 VVNLIDNA
-860 IKYAPADTDVS
+860 IKYAPADTPISV
-871 ISTRRAGSSIV
+871 STRRADSSIV
-882 CEVSDLG
+882 CEVADLG
-889 PGVSDAEKDRVF
+889 PGVADAEKDHVF

-907 SDVSP
+907 SDVAP

-921 GLSLCRSIV
+921 GLALCRSIV
-930 EAHGGRIWVRDNEP
+930 EAHGGRVWVRDNVP
-944 HGAVFGFSLPS
+944 RGAIFGFSLPAFN
-955 YDPTI
+955 PTL
-960 EGAADSY
+960 EGSEDSY
-967 DGTERRTEMGAF
+967 DGTAGASA
-979 EPRVAQ
+979 PRPQAPQ
-985 GGAPHDR
+985 GGLQDVR

>member
-1 MNDSTEMRADPD
+1 MNDSTDMRANPD

-19 ERERRADQQGHLKIF
+19 ERERRAGQRGHLKIF

-53 AKERGV
+53 ARERGV

-86 LRIEKS
+86 LRIEKN

-98 STEYDEDGIEFEG
+98 SPEYDENGVEYEG
-111 ESVECGE
+111 ESAECGE
-118 EGGKRY
+118 ESGRY
-124 DRGSAEYDM
+124 DRESAEYDM
-133 LCGQFR
+133 LCGQFH
-139 VRPQRRS
+139 VRPPRRS

-158 LRRAPELVIV
+158 LERAPELVIV

-175 APGSRHQKRYQDVR
+175 APGSRHRKRYQDVR
-189 ELLRAGINVY
+189 ELLQAGINVY
-199 STVNVQHIESL
+199 TTVNVQHIESL
-210 CDLVASITGV
+210 CDLVASITGI

-239 VDIEPADLMERLRAG
+239 VDIEPADLMERLKAG
-254 QVYAPAQAERAL
+254 QVYAPAQAARAL

-315 SPSSSNPT
+315 SPSATNPT

-335 HSELCALHV
+335 HAELCALYV

-366 AQSLGAHVVTVTGDD
+366 AESLGAHVVTVTGDD

-404 AARSVLGRP
+404 AARSTFGRP

-431 PDRTPVRAGM
+431 PDRSPMRARM
-441 ARAPRRA
+441 ARGRRRT
-448 GRISRLFAMPRPSD
+448 GRLARLFVRPRVSD
-462 VIWTAALLVVATAVG
+462 VIWTVALLAGATALG
-477 HVFTI
+477 YLFTT

-502 VVTSNRA
+502 VVTSNRV

-523 FCFVEPLYTLAFRP
+523 FCFVEPLHTLAFRP
-537 SAGPTFIIM
+537 SAGPTFVIM

-576 LFDTNQLLAQ
+576 LFDTSQLLAQ
-586 VEDPSDVYD
+586 VDEPSDVYGI
-595 VIADQLVKLL
+595 VADQLVRLL
-605 GRDVVLYPEQAD
+605 GRDVVLYPETEGHRLGAP
-617 HSLGDPAL
+617 SLTT
-625 FKSGAL
+625 SGAA
-631 PVDER
+631 PADER
-636 ALSEA
+636 ALSES
-641 EAAVASWVFKN
+641 EAAVAAWVFKN
-652 NKRAGATTSTLPE
+652 NRRAGATTTTLPD
-665 SSCLYLAIRARERVF
+665 SHCLYLAIRAREHVF

-685 VVDDK
+685 VIGDE
-690 PLDAFESSTTLSI
+690 PLDAFENSTTLSI

-717 HERREAEILAKNEQ
+717 RERREAEVLAKNEQ
-731 LKADLL
+731 LKASLL

-748 TAISGASDLLIS
+748 TAISGAADLLIT
-760 DSSRLDER
+760 DGERLDAPR
-768 RRADLLRNINENA
+768 RTELLRDIDENS

-801 LSLSLAPELLDE
+801 LSLNLAPELLDE
-813 AVDEAVSHLS
+813 AVDEAVSHLGH
-823 RTTSGHRI
+823 TNSGHRI

-842 KMDAHLIMQV
+842 KMDVRLIVQV
-852 VVNLADNA
+852 VVNLVDNA
-860 IKYAPADTDVS
+860 IKYAPADTPISV
-871 ISTRRAGSSIV
+871 STRRADSSIV
-882 CEVSDLG
+882 CEVADLG
-889 PGVSDAEKDRVF
+889 PGVADAEKDHVF

-907 SDVSP
+907 SDVAP

-921 GLSLCRSIV
+921 GLALCRSIV
-930 EAHGGRIWVRDNEP
+930 EAHGGRVWVRDNVP
-944 HGAVFGFSLPS
+944 RGAIFGFSLPAFN
-955 YDPTI
+955 PTL
-960 EGAADSY
+960 EGSEDSY
-967 DGTERRTEMGAF
+967 DGTAGASA
-979 EPRVAQ
+979 PRPQAPQ
-985 GGAPHDR
+985 GGLQDVR

>member
-1 MNDSTEMRADPD
+1 MNDSINMRANPD

-19 ERERRADQQGHLKIF
+19 ERERRAGQRGHLKIF

-53 AKERGV
+53 AKARGV

-73 TLELLEGLETIEP
+73 TLELLKGLEAIEP
-86 LRIEKS
+86 LRIEKT

-98 STEYDEDGIEFEG
+98 STEYDENGVEYEG
-111 ESVECGE
+111 ESAECGE
-118 EGGKRY
+118 ESGRY
-124 DRGSAEYDM
+124 DRESAEYDM
-133 LCGQFR
+133 LCGQFH
-139 VRPQRRS
+139 VRPPRRS

-158 LRRAPELVIV
+158 LERAPELVIV

-175 APGSRHQKRYQDVR
+175 APGSRHRKRYQDVR
-189 ELLRAGINVY
+189 ELLQAGINVY
-199 STVNVQHIESL
+199 TTVNVQHIESL
-210 CDLVASITGV
+210 CDLVASITGI

-239 VDIEPADLMERLRAG
+239 VDIEPADLMERLKAG
-254 QVYAPAQAERAL
+254 QVYAPAQAARAL

-315 SPSSSNPT
+315 SPSATNPT

-335 HSELCALHV
+335 HAELCALYV

-366 AQSLGAHVVTVTGDD
+366 AESLGAHVVTVTGDD

-404 AARSVLGRP
+404 AARSTFGRP

-431 PDRTPVRAGM
+431 PDRSPMRARM
-441 ARAPRRA
+441 ARGRRRT
-448 GRISRLFAMPRPSD
+448 GRLARLFVRPRVSD
-462 VIWTAALLVVATAVG
+462 VIWTVSLLAGATALG
-477 HVFTI
+477 YLFTT

-502 VVTSNRA
+502 VVTSNRV

-523 FCFVEPLYTLAFRP
+523 FCFVEPLHTLAFRP
-537 SAGPTFIIM
+537 SAGPTFVIM

-576 LFDTNQLLAQ
+576 LFDTSQLLAQ
-586 VEDPSDVYD
+586 VDEPSDVYGI
-595 VIADQLVKLL
+595 VADQLVRLL
-605 GRDVVLYPEQAD
+605 GRDVVLYPETEGHRLGAP
-617 HSLGDPAL
+617 SLTT
-625 FKSGAL
+625 SGAA
-631 PVDER
+631 PADER
-636 ALSEA
+636 ALSES
-641 EAAVASWVFKN
+641 EAAVAAWVFKN
-652 NKRAGATTSTLPE
+652 NRRAGATTTTLPD
-665 SSCLYLAIRARERVF
+665 SHCLYLAIRAREHVF

-685 VVDDK
+685 VIGDE
-690 PLDAFESSTTLSI
+690 PLDAFENSTTLSI

-717 HERREAEILAKNEQ
+717 RERREAEVLAKNEQ
-731 LKADLL
+731 LKASLL

-748 TAISGASDLLIS
+748 TAISGAADLLIT
-760 DSSRLDER
+760 DGERLDAPR
-768 RRADLLRNINENA
+768 RTELLRNIDENS

-801 LSLSLAPELLDE
+801 LSLNLAPELLDE
-813 AVDEAVSHLS
+813 AVDEAVSHLGH
-823 RTTSGHRI
+823 TNSGHRI
-831 KVEAADEVLMA
+831 KVESADEVLMA
-842 KMDAHLIMQV
+842 KMDVRLIVQV
-852 VVNLADNA
+852 VVNLVDNA
-860 IKYAPADTDVS
+860 IKYAPADTLISV
-871 ISTRRAGSSIV
+871 STRRADSSIV
-882 CEVSDLG
+882 CEVADLG
-889 PGVSDAEKDRVF
+889 PGVADAEKDHVF

-907 SDVSP
+907 SDVAP

-930 EAHGGRIWVRDNEP
+930 EAHGGRVWVRDNVP
-944 HGAVFGFSLPS
+944 RGAIFGFSLPAFN
-955 YDPTI
+955 PTL
-960 EGAADSY
+960 EGSEDSY
-967 DGTERRTEMGAF
+967 DGTAGASA
-979 EPRVAQ
+979 PRPQAPQ
-985 GGAPHDR
+985 GGLQDVR

>member
-1 MNDSTEMRADPD
+1 MNDSTDMRANPD

-19 ERERRADQQGHLKIF
+19 ERERRAGQRGHLKIF

-53 AKERGV
+53 AKARGV

-73 TLELLEGLETIEP
+73 TLELLKGLEAIEP

-98 STEYDEDGIEFEG
+98 STEYDENGVEYEG
-111 ESVECGE
+111 ESAECGE
-118 EGGKRY
+118 ESGRY
-124 DRGSAEYDM
+124 DRESAEYDM
-133 LCGQFR
+133 LCGQFH
-139 VRPQRRS
+139 VRPPRRS

-158 LRRAPELVIV
+158 LERAPELVIV

-189 ELLRAGINVY
+189 ELLQAGINVY
-199 STVNVQHIESL
+199 TTVNVQHIESL

-228 RVFDEADQVEL
+228 HVFDEADQVEL
-239 VDIEPADLMERLRAG
+239 VDIEPADLMERLKAG
-254 QVYAPAQAERAL
+254 QVYAPAQAARAL

-315 SPSSSNPT
+315 SPSATNPT

-335 HSELCALHV
+335 HAELCALHV
-344 RNPDAEDLS
+344 RNPDAEDLA
-353 EDDERRLHANLDL
+353 EEDERRLHANLDL
-366 AQSLGAHVVTVTGDD
+366 AESLGAHVVTVTGDD

-404 AARSVLGRP
+404 AARSAFGRP

-424 NLDIYII
+424 SLDIYII
-431 PDRTPVRAGM
+431 PDRSPLRARM
-441 ARAPRRA
+441 ARGRRRT
-448 GRISRLFAMPRPSD
+448 GRLARLFVRPRVSD
-462 VIWTAALLVVATAVG
+462 VVWTVALLVAATALG
-477 HVFTI
+477 YLFTT

-502 VVTSNRA
+502 VATSNRA

-523 FCFVEPLYTLAFRP
+523 FCFVEPLHTLAFRP
-537 SAGPTFIIM
+537 SAGPTFVIM

-576 LFDTNQLLAQ
+576 LFDTSQLLAQ
-586 VEDPSDVYD
+586 VDEPSDAYGIV
-595 VIADQLVKLL
+595 ADQLVRLL
-605 GRDVVLYPEQAD
+605 GRDVVLYPETEA
-617 HSLGDPAL
+617 HRLGAPSLTT
-625 FKSGAL
+625 SGAA
-631 PVDER
+631 PADER
-636 ALSEA
+636 ALSES
-641 EAAVASWVFKN
+641 EAAVAAWVFKN
-652 NKRAGATTSTLPE
+652 NRRAGATTTTLPD
-665 SSCLYLAIRARERVF
+665 SRCLYLAIRAREHVF

-685 VVDDK
+685 VIGDE
-690 PLDAFESSTTLSI
+690 PLDAFENSTALSI

-717 HERREAEILAKNEQ
+717 RERREAEVRAKNEQ
-731 LKADLL
+731 LKASLL

-748 TAISGASDLLIS
+748 TAISGAADLLIA
-760 DSSRLDER
+760 DGERLDAQR
-768 RRADLLRNINENA
+768 RTELLRDIDENS

-801 LSLSLAPELLDE
+801 LSLNLAPELLDE
-813 AVDEAVSHLS
+813 AVDEAVAHL
-823 RTTSGHRI
+823 RHTSSGNRVT
-831 KVEAADEVLMA
+831 VEAADEVLMA
-842 KMDAHLIMQV
+842 KMDVRLIVQV
-852 VVNLADNA
+852 VVNLIDNA
-860 IKYAPADTDVS
+860 IKYAPAGTPISV
-871 ISTRRAGSSIV
+871 STRRAGSSVV
-882 CEVSDLG
+882 CEVADLG
-889 PGVSDAEKDRVF
+889 PGVADSEKDRVF

-907 SDVSP
+907 SDVAP

-921 GLSLCRSIV
+921 GLALCRSIV
-930 EAHGGRIWVRDNEP
+930 EAHGGRVWVRDNAP
-944 HGAVFGFSLPS
+944 RGAVFGFSLPAF
-955 YDPTI
+955 DPAL
-960 EGAADSY
+960 EGPAEPY
-967 DGTERRTEMGAF
+967 DGTADAAMPKTQGAAGRIAGC
-979 EPRVAQ
+979 PTNA
-985 GGAPHDR
+985 

>member
-1 MNDSTEMRADPD
+1 MNDSTDMRANPD

-19 ERERRADQQGHLKIF
+19 ERERRAGQRGHLKIF

-73 TLELLEGLETIEP
+73 TLDLLDGLETIEP

-98 STEYDEDGIEFEG
+98 STEYDENGVEYEG

-118 EGGKRY
+118 ESRRY
-124 DRGSAEYDM
+124 DHESAEYDI
-133 LCGQFR
+133 LCGQFH
-139 VRPQRRS
+139 VRPRRRS

-158 LRRAPELVIV
+158 LERAPELVIV

-175 APGSRHQKRYQDVR
+175 APGSRHRKRYQDVR
-189 ELLRAGINVY
+189 ELLQAGINVY
-199 STVNVQHIESL
+199 TTVNVQHIESL

-254 QVYAPAQAERAL
+254 QVYAPVQAARAL
-266 DNFFSEENLTALR
+266 DNFFSEETLTALR

-315 SPSSSNPT
+315 SPSATNPT

-335 HSELCALHV
+335 HAELCALHV
-344 RNPDAEDLS
+344 RNPDAEDLA
-353 EDDERRLHANLDL
+353 EEDERRLHANLDL
-366 AQSLGAHVVTVTGDD
+366 AESLGAHVVTVTGDD

-404 AARSVLGRP
+404 AARSAFGRP

-424 NLDIYII
+424 SLDIYII
-431 PDRTPVRAGM
+431 PDRSPLRARM
-441 ARAPRRA
+441 ARDRRRTGRLAHLFVRPRV
-448 GRISRLFAMPRPSD
+448 SD
-462 VIWTAALLVVATAVG
+462 VVWTVALLVAATALG
-477 HVFTI
+477 YLFTT

-502 VVTSNRA
+502 VATSNRA

-523 FCFVEPLYTLAFRP
+523 FCFVEPLHTLAFRP
-537 SAGPTFIIM
+537 SAGPTFVIM

-576 LFDTNQLLAQ
+576 LFDTSQLLAQ
-586 VEDPSDVYD
+586 VDEPSDAYGIV
-595 VIADQLVKLL
+595 ADQLVRLL
-605 GRDVVLYPEQAD
+605 GRDVVLYPETKGHRLGAP
-617 HSLGDPAL
+617 SLTT
-625 FKSGAL
+625 SGAA
-631 PVDER
+631 PADER
-636 ALSEA
+636 ALSES
-641 EAAVASWVFKN
+641 EAAVAAWVFKN
-652 NKRAGATTSTLPE
+652 NRRAGATTTTLPE
-665 SSCLYLAIRARERVF
+665 SRCLYLAIRAREHVF

-685 VVDDK
+685 VIGDE
-690 PLDAFESSTTLSI
+690 PLDAFENSTALSI

-717 HERREAEILAKNEQ
+717 RERHEAEVRAKNEQ
-731 LKADLL
+731 LKASLL

-748 TAISGASDLLIS
+748 TAISGAADLLIA
-760 DSSRLDER
+760 DGERLDAQR
-768 RRADLLRNINENA
+768 RTELLRDIDENS

-801 LSLSLAPELLDE
+801 LSLNLAPELLDE
-813 AVDEAVSHLS
+813 AVDEAVAHL
-823 RTTSGHRI
+823 RHTSSGNRVT
-831 KVEAADEVLMA
+831 VEAADEVLMA
-842 KMDAHLIMQV
+842 KMDVRLIVQV
-852 VVNLADNA
+852 VVNLIDNA
-860 IKYAPADTDVS
+860 IKYAPAGTPISV
-871 ISTRRAGSSIV
+871 STRRAGSSVV
-882 CEVSDLG
+882 CEVADLG
-889 PGVSDAEKDRVF
+889 PGVADSEKDRVF

-907 SDVSP
+907 SDVAP

-921 GLSLCRSIV
+921 GLALCRSIV
-930 EAHGGRIWVRDNEP
+930 EAHGGRVWVRDNAP
-944 HGAVFGFSLPS
+944 RGAVFGFSLPAV
-955 YDPTI
+955 DPAL
-960 EGAADSY
+960 EGPAEPY
-967 DGTERRTEMGAF
+967 DGTVDAAMPKAPGAAGRIAGC
-979 EPRVAQ
+979 PTNA
-985 GGAPHDR
+985 

>member
-1 MNDSTEMRADPD
+1 MNDSTDMRANPD

-19 ERERRADQQGHLKIF
+19 ERERRAGQRGHLKIF

-53 AKERGV
+53 ARERGV

-98 STEYDEDGIEFEG
+98 STEYDENSVEYEG

-118 EGGKRY
+118 ESRRY
-124 DRGSAEYDM
+124 DRESAEYDI
-133 LCGQFR
+133 LCGQFH
-139 VRPQRRS
+139 VRPRRRS

-158 LRRAPELVIV
+158 LERAPELVIV

-175 APGSRHQKRYQDVR
+175 APGSRHRKRYQDVR
-189 ELLRAGINVY
+189 ELLQAGINVY
-199 STVNVQHIESL
+199 TTVNVQHIESL
-210 CDLVASITGV
+210 CDLVASITGI

-239 VDIEPADLMERLRAG
+239 VDIEPADLMERLKAG
-254 QVYAPAQAERAL
+254 QVYAPAQAARAL

-315 SPSSSNPT
+315 SPSATNPT

-335 HSELCALHV
+335 HAELCALYV
-344 RNPDAEDLS
+344 RNPDAEDHS

-366 AQSLGAHVVTVTGDD
+366 AESLGAHVVTVTGDD

-404 AARSVLGRP
+404 AARSTFGRP

-431 PDRTPVRAGM
+431 PDRSPMRARM
-441 ARAPRRA
+441 ARGRRRT
-448 GRISRLFAMPRPSD
+448 GRLARLFVRPRVSD
-462 VIWTAALLVVATAVG
+462 VIWTVALLAGATALG
-477 HVFTI
+477 YLFTT

-502 VVTSNRA
+502 VVTSNRV

-523 FCFVEPLYTLAFRP
+523 FCFVEPLHTLAFRP
-537 SAGPTFIIM
+537 SAGPTFVIM

-576 LFDTNQLLAQ
+576 LFDTSQLLAQ
-586 VEDPSDVYD
+586 VDEPSDVYGI
-595 VIADQLVKLL
+595 VADQLVRLL
-605 GRDVVLYPEQAD
+605 GRDVVLYPETEA
-617 HSLGDPAL
+617 HRLGAPSLTT
-625 FKSGAL
+625 SGAA
-631 PVDER
+631 PADER
-636 ALSEA
+636 ALSES
-641 EAAVASWVFKN
+641 EAAVAAWVFKN
-652 NKRAGATTSTLPE
+652 NRRAGATTTTLPD
-665 SSCLYLAIRARERVF
+665 SHCLYLAIRAREHVF

-685 VVDDK
+685 VIGDE
-690 PLDAFESSTTLSI
+690 PLDAFENSTTLSI

-717 HERREAEILAKNEQ
+717 RERREAEVLAKNEQ
-731 LKADLL
+731 LKASLL

-748 TAISGASDLLIS
+748 TAISGAADLLIT
-760 DSSRLDER
+760 DGERLDAPR
-768 RRADLLRNINENA
+768 RTELLRDIDENS

-801 LSLSLAPELLDE
+801 LSLNLAPELLDE
-813 AVDEAVSHLS
+813 AVDEAVSHLGH
-823 RTTSGHRI
+823 TNSGHRI
-831 KVEAADEVLMA
+831 KVESADEVLMA
-842 KMDAHLIMQV
+842 KMDVRLIVQV
-852 VVNLADNA
+852 VVNLVDNA
-860 IKYAPADTDVS
+860 IKYAPADTPISV
-871 ISTRRAGSSIV
+871 STRRADSSIV
-882 CEVSDLG
+882 CEVADLG
-889 PGVSDAEKDRVF
+889 PGVADAEKDHVF

-907 SDVSP
+907 SDVAP

-921 GLSLCRSIV
+921 GLALCRSIV
-930 EAHGGRIWVRDNEP
+930 EAHGGRVWVRDNVP
-944 HGAVFGFSLPS
+944 RGAIFGFSLPAFN
-955 YDPTI
+955 PTL
-960 EGAADSY
+960 EGSEDSY
-967 DGTERRTEMGAF
+967 DGTAGASA
-979 EPRVAQ
+979 PRPQAPQ
-985 GGAPHDR
+985 GGLQDVR

>member
-1 MNDSTEMRADPD
+1 MNDSTDMRANPD

-19 ERERRADQQGHLKIF
+19 ERERRAGQRGHLKIF

-53 AKERGV
+53 ARERGV

-98 STEYDEDGIEFEG
+98 STEYDENGVEYEG

-118 EGGKRY
+118 ESRRY
-124 DRGSAEYDM
+124 DRESAEYDT

-139 VRPQRRS
+139 VRPRRRS

-158 LRRAPELVIV
+158 LERAPELVIV

-175 APGSRHQKRYQDVR
+175 APGSRHRKRYQDVR
-189 ELLRAGINVY
+189 ELLQAGINVY
-199 STVNVQHIESL
+199 TTVNVQHIESL
-210 CDLVASITGV
+210 CDLVASITGI

-239 VDIEPADLMERLRAG
+239 VDIEPADLMERLKAG
-254 QVYAPAQAERAL
+254 QAYAPAQAARAL

-315 SPSSSNPT
+315 SPSATNPT

-335 HSELCALHV
+335 HAELCALYV

-366 AQSLGAHVVTVTGDD
+366 AESLGAHVVTATGDD

-404 AARSVLGRP
+404 AARSTFGRP

-431 PDRTPVRAGM
+431 PDRSPMRARM
-441 ARAPRRA
+441 ARGRRRT
-448 GRISRLFAMPRPSD
+448 GRLARLFVRPRVSD
-462 VIWTAALLVVATAVG
+462 VIWTVALLAGATALG
-477 HVFTI
+477 YLFTT

-502 VVTSNRA
+502 VVTSNRV

-523 FCFVEPLYTLAFRP
+523 FCFVEPLHTLAFRP
-537 SAGPTFIIM
+537 SAGPTFVIM

-576 LFDTNQLLAQ
+576 LFDTSQLLAQ
-586 VEDPSDVYD
+586 VDEPSDVYGI
-595 VIADQLVKLL
+595 VADQLVRLL
-605 GRDVVLYPEQAD
+605 GRDVVLYPETEGHRLGAP
-617 HSLGDPAL
+617 SLTT
-625 FKSGAL
+625 SGAA
-631 PVDER
+631 PADER
-636 ALSEA
+636 ALSES
-641 EAAVASWVFKN
+641 EAAVAAWVFKN
-652 NKRAGATTSTLPE
+652 NRRAGATTTTLPD
-665 SSCLYLAIRARERVF
+665 SHCLYLAIRAREHVF

-685 VVDDK
+685 VIGDE
-690 PLDAFESSTTLSI
+690 PLDAFENSTTLSI

-717 HERREAEILAKNEQ
+717 RERREAEVLAKNEQ
-731 LKADLL
+731 LKASLL

-748 TAISGASDLLIS
+748 TAISGAADLLIT
-760 DSSRLDER
+760 DGERLDAPR
-768 RRADLLRNINENA
+768 RTELLRDIDENS

-801 LSLSLAPELLDE
+801 LSLNLAPELLDE
-813 AVDEAVSHLS
+813 AVDEAVSHLGH
-823 RTTSGHRI
+823 TNSGHRI
-831 KVEAADEVLMA
+831 KVESADEVLMA
-842 KMDAHLIMQV
+842 KMDVRLIVQV
-852 VVNLADNA
+852 VVNLVDNA
-860 IKYAPADTDVS
+860 IKYAPADTPISV
-871 ISTRRAGSSIV
+871 STRRADSSIV
-882 CEVSDLG
+882 CEVADLG
-889 PGVSDAEKDRVF
+889 PGVADAEKDHVF

-907 SDVSP
+907 SDVAP

-921 GLSLCRSIV
+921 GLALCRSIV
-930 EAHGGRIWVRDNEP
+930 EAHGGRVWVRDNVP
-944 HGAVFGFSLPS
+944 RGAIFGFSLPAFN
-955 YDPTI
+955 PTL
-960 EGAADSY
+960 EGSEDSY
-967 DGTERRTEMGAF
+967 DGTAGASA
-979 EPRVAQ
+979 PRPQAPQ
-985 GGAPHDR
+985 GGLQDVR

>member
-1 MNDSTEMRADPD
+1 MNDSTDMRANPD

-19 ERERRADQQGHLKIF
+19 ERERRAGQRGHLKIF

-53 AKERGV
+53 ARERGV

-98 STEYDEDGIEFEG
+98 STEYDENGVEYEG

-118 EGGKRY
+118 ESRRY
-124 DRGSAEYDM
+124 DRESAEYDT

-139 VRPQRRS
+139 VRPRRRS

-158 LRRAPELVIV
+158 LERAPELVIV

-175 APGSRHQKRYQDVR
+175 APGSRHRKRYQDVR
-189 ELLRAGINVY
+189 ELLQAGINVY
-199 STVNVQHIESL
+199 TTVNVQHIESL
-210 CDLVASITGV
+210 CDLVASITGI

-239 VDIEPADLMERLRAG
+239 VDIEPADLMGRLKAG
-254 QVYAPAQAERAL
+254 QVYAPAQAARAL

-315 SPSSSNPT
+315 SPSATNPT

-335 HSELCALHV
+335 HAELCALYV

-366 AQSLGAHVVTVTGDD
+366 AESLGAHVVTATGDD

-404 AARSVLGRP
+404 AARSTFGRP

-431 PDRTPVRAGM
+431 PDRSPMRARM
-441 ARAPRRA
+441 ARGRRRT
-448 GRISRLFAMPRPSD
+448 GRLARLFVRPRVSD
-462 VIWTAALLVVATAVG
+462 VIWTVALLAGATALG
-477 HVFTI
+477 YLFTT

-502 VVTSNRA
+502 VVTSNRV

-523 FCFVEPLYTLAFRP
+523 FCFVEPLHTLAFRP
-537 SAGPTFIIM
+537 SAGPTFVIM

-557 SLVSDQARQSALTA
+557 SLVSDQARQPALTA

-576 LFDTNQLLAQ
+576 LFDTSQLLAQ
-586 VEDPSDVYD
+586 VDEPSDVYGI
-595 VIADQLVKLL
+595 VADQLVRLL
-605 GRDVVLYPEQAD
+605 GRDVVLYPETEGHRLGAP
-617 HSLGDPAL
+617 SLTT
-625 FKSGAL
+625 SGAA
-631 PVDER
+631 PADER
-636 ALSEA
+636 ALSES
-641 EAAVASWVFKN
+641 EAAVAAWVFKN
-652 NKRAGATTSTLPE
+652 NRRAGATTTTLPD
-665 SSCLYLAIRARERVF
+665 SHCLYLAIRAREHVF

-685 VVDDK
+685 VIGDE
-690 PLDAFESSTTLSI
+690 PLDAFENSTTLSI

-717 HERREAEILAKNEQ
+717 RERREAEVLAKNEQ
-731 LKADLL
+731 LKASLL

-748 TAISGASDLLIS
+748 TAISGAADLLIT
-760 DSSRLDER
+760 DGERLDAPR
-768 RRADLLRNINENA
+768 RTELLRDIDENS

-801 LSLSLAPELLDE
+801 LSLNLAPELLDE
-813 AVDEAVSHLS
+813 AVDEAVSHLGH
-823 RTTSGHRI
+823 TNSGHRI
-831 KVEAADEVLMA
+831 KVESADEVLMA
-842 KMDAHLIMQV
+842 KMDVRLIVQV
-852 VVNLADNA
+852 VVNLVDNA
-860 IKYAPADTDVS
+860 IKYAPADTPISV
-871 ISTRRAGSSIV
+871 STRRADSSIV
-882 CEVSDLG
+882 CEVADLG
-889 PGVSDAEKDRVF
+889 PGVADAEKDHVF

-907 SDVSP
+907 SDVAP

-921 GLSLCRSIV
+921 GLALCRSIV
-930 EAHGGRIWVRDNEP
+930 EAHGGRVWVRDNVP
-944 HGAVFGFSLPS
+944 RGAIFGFSLPAFN
-955 YDPTI
+955 PTL
-960 EGAADSY
+960 EGSEDSY
-967 DGTERRTEMGAF
+967 DGTAGASA
-979 EPRVAQ
+979 PRPQAPQ
-985 GGAPHDR
+985 GGLQDVR

>member
-1 MNDSTEMRADPD
+1 MNDSTDMRANPD

-19 ERERRADQQGHLKIF
+19 ERERRAGQRGHLKIF

-53 AKERGV
+53 ARERGV

-98 STEYDEDGIEFEG
+98 STEYDENSVEYEG

-118 EGGKRY
+118 ESRRY
-124 DRGSAEYDM
+124 DRESAEYDI
-133 LCGQFR
+133 LCGQLH
-139 VRPQRRS
+139 VRPRRRS

-158 LRRAPELVIV
+158 LERAPELVIV

-175 APGSRHQKRYQDVR
+175 APGSRHRKRYQDVR
-189 ELLRAGINVY
+189 ELLQAGINVY
-199 STVNVQHIESL
+199 TTVNVQHIESL
-210 CDLVASITGV
+210 CDLVASITGI
-220 IVRERIPD
+220 IVRERIPE

-239 VDIEPADLMERLRAG
+239 VDIEPADLMERLKAG
-254 QVYAPAQAERAL
+254 QVYAPAQAARAL

-315 SPSSSNPT
+315 SPSATNPT

-335 HSELCALHV
+335 HAELCALYV

-366 AQSLGAHVVTVTGDD
+366 AESLGAHVVTVTGDD

-404 AARSVLGRP
+404 AARSTFGRP

-431 PDRTPVRAGM
+431 PDRSPMRARM
-441 ARAPRRA
+441 ARGRRRT
-448 GRISRLFAMPRPSD
+448 GRLARLFVRPRVSD
-462 VIWTAALLVVATAVG
+462 VIWTVALLAGATALG
-477 HVFTI
+477 YLFTT

-502 VVTSNRA
+502 VVTSNRV

-523 FCFVEPLYTLAFRP
+523 FCFVEPLHTLAFRP
-537 SAGPTFIIM
+537 SAGPTFVIM

-576 LFDTNQLLAQ
+576 LFDTSQLLAQ
-586 VEDPSDVYD
+586 VDEPSDVYGI
-595 VIADQLVKLL
+595 VADQLVRLL
-605 GRDVVLYPEQAD
+605 GRDVVLYPETEGHRLGAP
-617 HSLGDPAL
+617 SLTT
-625 FKSGAL
+625 SGAA
-631 PVDER
+631 PADER
-636 ALSEA
+636 ALSES
-641 EAAVASWVFKN
+641 EAAVAAWVFKN
-652 NKRAGATTSTLPE
+652 NRRAGATTTTLPD
-665 SSCLYLAIRARERVF
+665 SHCLYLAIRAREHVF

-685 VVDDK
+685 VIGDE
-690 PLDAFESSTTLSI
+690 PLDAFENSTTLSI

-717 HERREAEILAKNEQ
+717 RERREAEVLAKNEQ
-731 LKADLL
+731 LKASLL

-748 TAISGASDLLIS
+748 TAISGAADLLIT
-760 DSSRLDER
+760 DGERLDAPR
-768 RRADLLRNINENA
+768 RTELLRDIDENS

-801 LSLSLAPELLDE
+801 LSLNLAPELLDE
-813 AVDEAVSHLS
+813 AVDEAVSHLGH
-823 RTTSGHRI
+823 TNSGHRI
-831 KVEAADEVLMA
+831 KVESADEVLMA
-842 KMDAHLIMQV
+842 KMDVRLIVQV
-852 VVNLADNA
+852 VVNLVDNA
-860 IKYAPADTDVS
+860 IKYAPADTPISV
-871 ISTRRAGSSIV
+871 STRRADSSIV
-882 CEVSDLG
+882 CEVADLG
-889 PGVSDAEKDRVF
+889 PGVADAEKDHVF

-907 SDVSP
+907 SDVAP

-921 GLSLCRSIV
+921 GLALCRSIV
-930 EAHGGRIWVRDNEP
+930 EAHGGRVWVRDNVP
-944 HGAVFGFSLPS
+944 RGAIFGFSLPAFN
-955 YDPTI
+955 PTL
-960 EGAADSY
+960 EGSEDSY
-967 DGTERRTEMGAF
+967 DGTAGASA
-979 EPRVAQ
+979 PRPQAPQ
-985 GGAPHDR
+985 GGLQDVR

>member
-1 MNDSTEMRADPD
+1 MNDSTDMRANPD

-19 ERERRADQQGHLKIF
+19 ERERRAGQRGHLKIF

-53 AKERGV
+53 ARERGV

-98 STEYDEDGIEFEG
+98 SPEYDENGVEYEG
-111 ESVECGE
+111 ESAECGE
-118 EGGKRY
+118 ESGRY
-124 DRGSAEYDM
+124 DRESAEYDM
-133 LCGQFR
+133 LCGQFH
-139 VRPQRRS
+139 VRPPRRS

-158 LRRAPELVIV
+158 LERAPELVIV

-175 APGSRHQKRYQDVR
+175 APGSRHRKRYQDVR
-189 ELLRAGINVY
+189 ELLQAGINVY
-199 STVNVQHIESL
+199 TTVNVQHIESL
-210 CDLVASITGV
+210 CDLVASITGI

-239 VDIEPADLMERLRAG
+239 VDIEPADLMERLKAG
-254 QVYAPAQAERAL
+254 QVYAPAQAARAL

-315 SPSSSNPT
+315 SPSATNPT

-335 HSELCALHV
+335 HAELCALYV

-366 AQSLGAHVVTVTGDD
+366 AESLGAHVVTVTGDD

-404 AARSVLGRP
+404 AARSTFGRP

-431 PDRTPVRAGM
+431 PDRSPMRARM
-441 ARAPRRA
+441 ARGRRRT
-448 GRISRLFAMPRPSD
+448 GRLARLFVRPRVSD
-462 VIWTAALLVVATAVG
+462 VIWTVALLAGATALG
-477 HVFTI
+477 YLFTT

-502 VVTSNRA
+502 VVTSNRV

-523 FCFVEPLYTLAFRP
+523 FCFVEPLHTLAFRP
-537 SAGPTFIIM
+537 SAGPTFVIM

-576 LFDTNQLLAQ
+576 LFDTSQLLAQ
-586 VEDPSDVYD
+586 VDEPSDVYGI
-595 VIADQLVKLL
+595 VADQLVRLL
-605 GRDVVLYPEQAD
+605 GRDVVLYPETEGHRLGAP
-617 HSLGDPAL
+617 SLTT
-625 FKSGAL
+625 SGAA
-631 PVDER
+631 PADER
-636 ALSEA
+636 ALSES
-641 EAAVASWVFKN
+641 EAAVAAWVFKN
-652 NKRAGATTSTLPE
+652 NRRAGATTTTLPD
-665 SSCLYLAIRARERVF
+665 SHCLYLAIRAREHVF

-685 VVDDK
+685 VIGDE
-690 PLDAFESSTTLSI
+690 PLDAFENSTTLSI

-717 HERREAEILAKNEQ
+717 RERREAEVLAKNEQ
-731 LKADLL
+731 LKASLL

-748 TAISGASDLLIS
+748 TAISGAADLLIT
-760 DSSRLDER
+760 DGERLDAPR
-768 RRADLLRNINENA
+768 RTELLRDIDENS

-801 LSLSLAPELLDE
+801 LSLNLAPELLDE
-813 AVDEAVSHLS
+813 AVDEAVSHLGH
-823 RTTSGHRI
+823 TNSGHRI
-831 KVEAADEVLMA
+831 KVESADEVLMA
-842 KMDAHLIMQV
+842 KMDVRLIVQV
-852 VVNLADNA
+852 VVNLVDNA
-860 IKYAPADTDVS
+860 IKYAPADTPISV
-871 ISTRRAGSSIV
+871 STRRADSSIV
-882 CEVSDLG
+882 CEVADLG
-889 PGVSDAEKDRVF
+889 PGVADAEKDHVF

-907 SDVSP
+907 SDVAP

-921 GLSLCRSIV
+921 GLALCRSIV
-930 EAHGGRIWVRDNEP
+930 EAHGGRVWVRDNVP
-944 HGAVFGFSLPS
+944 RGAIFGFSLPAFN
-955 YDPTI
+955 PTL
-960 EGAADSY
+960 EGSEDSY
-967 DGTERRTEMGAF
+967 DGTAGASA
-979 EPRVAQ
+979 PR
-985 GGAPHDR
+985 P

>member
-1 MNDSTEMRADPD
+1 MNDSTDMRANPD

-19 ERERRADQQGHLKIF
+19 ERERRAGQRGHLKIF

-53 AKERGV
+53 ARERGV

-98 STEYDEDGIEFEG
+98 STEYDENSVEYEG

-118 EGGKRY
+118 ESRRY
-124 DRGSAEYDM
+124 DRESAEYDI
-133 LCGQFR
+133 LCGQFH
-139 VRPQRRS
+139 VRPRRRS

-158 LRRAPELVIV
+158 LERAPELVIV

-175 APGSRHQKRYQDVR
+175 APGSRHRKRYQDVR
-189 ELLRAGINVY
+189 ELLQAGINVY
-199 STVNVQHIESL
+199 TTVNVQHIESL
-210 CDLVASITGV
+210 CDLVASITGI

-239 VDIEPADLMERLRAG
+239 VDIEPADLMERLKAG
-254 QVYAPAQAERAL
+254 QVYAPAQAARAL

-315 SPSSSNPT
+315 SPSATNPT

-335 HSELCALHV
+335 HAELCALYV
-344 RNPDAEDLS
+344 RNPDSEDLS

-366 AQSLGAHVVTVTGDD
+366 AESLGAHVVTVTGDD

-404 AARSVLGRP
+404 AARSTFGRP

-431 PDRTPVRAGM
+431 PDRSPMRARM
-441 ARAPRRA
+441 ARGRRRT
-448 GRISRLFAMPRPSD
+448 GRLARLFVRPRVSD
-462 VIWTAALLVVATAVG
+462 VIWTVALLAGATALG
-477 HVFTI
+477 YLFTT

-502 VVTSNRA
+502 VVTSNRV

-523 FCFVEPLYTLAFRP
+523 FCFVEPLHTLAFRP
-537 SAGPTFIIM
+537 SAGPTFVIM

-576 LFDTNQLLAQ
+576 LFDTSQLLAQ
-586 VEDPSDVYD
+586 VDEPSDVYGI
-595 VIADQLVKLL
+595 VADQLVRLL
-605 GRDVVLYPEQAD
+605 GRDVVLYPETEA
-617 HSLGDPAL
+617 HRLGAPSLTT
-625 FKSGAL
+625 SGAA
-631 PVDER
+631 PADER
-636 ALSEA
+636 ALSES
-641 EAAVASWVFKN
+641 EAAVAAWVFKN
-652 NKRAGATTSTLPE
+652 NRRAGATTTTLPD
-665 SSCLYLAIRARERVF
+665 SHCLYLAIRAREHVF

-685 VVDDK
+685 VIGDE
-690 PLDAFESSTTLSI
+690 PLDAFENSTTLSI

-717 HERREAEILAKNEQ
+717 RERREAEVLAKNEQ
-731 LKADLL
+731 LKASLL

-748 TAISGASDLLIS
+748 TAISGAADLLIT
-760 DSSRLDER
+760 DGERLDAPR
-768 RRADLLRNINENA
+768 RTELLRDIDENS

-801 LSLSLAPELLDE
+801 LSLNLAPELLDE
-813 AVDEAVSHLS
+813 AVDEAVSHLGH
-823 RTTSGHRI
+823 TNSGHRI
-831 KVEAADEVLMA
+831 KVESADEVLMA
-842 KMDAHLIMQV
+842 KMDVRLIVQV
-852 VVNLADNA
+852 VVNLVDNA
-860 IKYAPADTDVS
+860 IKYAPADTPISV
-871 ISTRRAGSSIV
+871 STRRADSSIV
-882 CEVSDLG
+882 CEVADLG
-889 PGVSDAEKDRVF
+889 PGVADAEKDHVF

-907 SDVSP
+907 SDVAP

-921 GLSLCRSIV
+921 GLALCRSIV
-930 EAHGGRIWVRDNEP
+930 EAHGGRVWVRDNVP
-944 HGAVFGFSLPS
+944 RGAIFGFSLPAFN
-955 YDPTI
+955 PTL
-960 EGAADSY
+960 EGSEDSY
-967 DGTERRTEMGAF
+967 DGTAGASA
-979 EPRVAQ
+979 PRPQAPQ
-985 GGAPHDR
+985 GGLQDVR

>member
-1 MNDSTEMRADPD
+1 MNDSTDMRANPD

-19 ERERRADQQGHLKIF
+19 ERERRAGQRGHLKIF

-53 AKERGV
+53 ARERGV

-98 STEYDEDGIEFEG
+98 STEYDENSVEYEG

-118 EGGKRY
+118 ESRRY
-124 DRGSAEYDM
+124 DRESAEYDI
-133 LCGQFR
+133 LCGQLH
-139 VRPQRRS
+139 VRPRRRS

-158 LRRAPELVIV
+158 LERAPELVIV

-175 APGSRHQKRYQDVR
+175 APGSRHRKRYQDVR
-189 ELLRAGINVY
+189 ELLQAGINVY
-199 STVNVQHIESL
+199 TTVNVQHIESL
-210 CDLVASITGV
+210 CDLVASITGI

-239 VDIEPADLMERLRAG
+239 VDIEPADLMERLKAG
-254 QVYAPAQAERAL
+254 QVYAPAQAARAL

-315 SPSSSNPT
+315 SPSATNPT

-335 HSELCALHV
+335 HAELCALYV

-366 AQSLGAHVVTVTGDD
+366 AESLGAHVVTVTGDD

-404 AARSVLGRP
+404 AARSTFGRP

-431 PDRTPVRAGM
+431 PDRSPMRARM
-441 ARAPRRA
+441 ARGRRRT
-448 GRISRLFAMPRPSD
+448 GRLARLFVRPRVSD
-462 VIWTAALLVVATAVG
+462 VIWTVALLAGATALG
-477 HVFTI
+477 YLFTT

-502 VVTSNRA
+502 VVTSNRV

-523 FCFVEPLYTLAFRP
+523 FCFVEPLHTLAFRP
-537 SAGPTFIIM
+537 SAGPTFVIM

-576 LFDTNQLLAQ
+576 LFDTSQLLAQ
-586 VEDPSDVYD
+586 VDEPSDVYGI
-595 VIADQLVKLL
+595 VADQLVRLL
-605 GRDVVLYPEQAD
+605 GRDVVLYPETEGHRLGAP
-617 HSLGDPAL
+617 SLTT
-625 FKSGAL
+625 SGAA
-631 PVDER
+631 PADER
-636 ALSEA
+636 ALSES
-641 EAAVASWVFKN
+641 EAAVAAWVFKN
-652 NKRAGATTSTLPE
+652 NRRAGATTTTLPD
-665 SSCLYLAIRARERVF
+665 SHCLYLAIRAREHVF

-685 VVDDK
+685 VIGDE
-690 PLDAFESSTTLSI
+690 PLDAFENSTTLSI

-717 HERREAEILAKNEQ
+717 RERREAEVLAKNEQ
-731 LKADLL
+731 LKASLL

-748 TAISGASDLLIS
+748 TAISGAADLLIT
-760 DSSRLDER
+760 DGERLDAPR
-768 RRADLLRNINENA
+768 RTELLRDIDENS

-801 LSLSLAPELLDE
+801 LSLNLAPELLDE
-813 AVDEAVSHLS
+813 AVDEAVSHLGH
-823 RTTSGHRI
+823 TNSGHRI
-831 KVEAADEVLMA
+831 KVESADEVLMA
-842 KMDAHLIMQV
+842 KMDVRLIVQV
-852 VVNLADNA
+852 VVNLVDNA
-860 IKYAPADTDVS
+860 IKYAPADTPISV
-871 ISTRRAGSSIV
+871 STRRADSSIV
-882 CEVSDLG
+882 CEVADLG
-889 PGVSDAEKDRVF
+889 PGVADAEKDHVF

-907 SDVSP
+907 SDVAP

-921 GLSLCRSIV
+921 GLALCRSIV
-930 EAHGGRIWVRDNEP
+930 EAHGGRVWVRDNVP
-944 HGAVFGFSLPS
+944 RGAIFGFSLPAFN
-955 YDPTI
+955 PTL
-960 EGAADSY
+960 EGSEDSY
-967 DGTERRTEMGAF
+967 DGTAGASA
-979 EPRVAQ
+979 PRPQAPQ
-985 GGAPHDR
+985 GGLQDVR

>member
-1 MNDSTEMRADPD
+1 MNDSTDMRANPD
-13 ELLRAA
+13 EPLRAA
-19 ERERRADQQGHLKIF
+19 AGERRAGQRGHLKIF

-53 AKERGV
+53 ARERGV

-98 STEYDEDGIEFEG
+98 STEYDENGVEYEG

-118 EGGKRY
+118 DSRRY
-124 DRGSAEYDM
+124 DRESAEYDI
-133 LCGQFR
+133 LCGQFH
-139 VRPQRRS
+139 VRPRRRS

-158 LRRAPELVIV
+158 LERAPELVIV

-175 APGSRHQKRYQDVR
+175 APGSRHRKRYQDVR
-189 ELLRAGINVY
+189 ELLQAGINVY
-199 STVNVQHIESL
+199 TTVNVQHIESL
-210 CDLVASITGV
+210 CDLVASITGI

-239 VDIEPADLMERLRAG
+239 VDIEPADLMERLKAG
-254 QVYAPAQAERAL
+254 QVYAPAQAARAL

-315 SPSSSNPT
+315 SPSATNPT

-335 HSELCALHV
+335 HAELCALYV

-366 AQSLGAHVVTVTGDD
+366 AESLGAHVVTVTGDD

-404 AARSVLGRP
+404 AARSTFGRP

-431 PDRTPVRAGM
+431 PDRSPMRARM
-441 ARAPRRA
+441 ARGRRRT
-448 GRISRLFAMPRPSD
+448 GRLARLFVRPRVSD
-462 VIWTAALLVVATAVG
+462 VVWTVALLAGATALG
-477 HVFTI
+477 YLFTT

-502 VVTSNRA
+502 VVTSNRV

-523 FCFVEPLYTLAFRP
+523 FCFVEPLHTLAFRP
-537 SAGPTFIIM
+537 SAGPTFVIM

-576 LFDTNQLLAQ
+576 LFDTSQLLAQ
-586 VEDPSDVYD
+586 VNEPSDVYGI
-595 VIADQLVKLL
+595 VADQLVRLL
-605 GRDVVLYPEQAD
+605 GRDVVLYPETEGHRLGAP
-617 HSLGDPAL
+617 SLTT
-625 FKSGAL
+625 SGAA
-631 PVDER
+631 PADER
-636 ALSEA
+636 ALSES
-641 EAAVASWVFKN
+641 EAAVAAWVFKN
-652 NKRAGATTSTLPE
+652 NRRAGATTTTLPD
-665 SSCLYLAIRARERVF
+665 SHCLCLAIRAREHVF

-685 VVDDK
+685 VIGDE
-690 PLDAFESSTTLSI
+690 PLDAFENSTTLSI

-717 HERREAEILAKNEQ
+717 RERREAEVLAKNEQ
-731 LKADLL
+731 LKASLL

-748 TAISGASDLLIS
+748 TAISGAADLLIT
-760 DSSRLDER
+760 DGERLDAPR
-768 RRADLLRNINENA
+768 RTELLRDIDENS

-801 LSLSLAPELLDE
+801 LSLNLAPELLDE
-813 AVDEAVSHLS
+813 AVDEAVSHLGH
-823 RTTSGHRI
+823 TNSGHRI

-842 KMDAHLIMQV
+842 KMDVRLIVQV
-852 VVNLADNA
+852 VVNLVDNA
-860 IKYAPADTDVS
+860 IKYAPADTPISV
-871 ISTRRAGSSIV
+871 STRRADSSIV
-882 CEVSDLG
+882 CEVADLG
-889 PGVSDAEKDRVF
+889 PGVADAEKDHVF

-907 SDVSP
+907 SDVAP

-921 GLSLCRSIV
+921 GLALCRSIV
-930 EAHGGRIWVRDNEP
+930 EAHGGRVWVRDNVP
-944 HGAVFGFSLPS
+944 RGAIFGFSLPAF
-955 YDPTI
+955 DPTL
-960 EGAADSY
+960 EGSADSY
-967 DGTERRTEMGAF
+967 DGTAGASA
-979 EPRVAQ
+979 PRPQAPQ
-985 GGAPHDR
+985 GGLQDVR

>member
-1 MNDSTEMRADPD
+1 MNDSTDMRANPD

-19 ERERRADQQGHLKIF
+19 ERERRAGQRGHLKIF

-53 AKERGV
+53 ARERGV

-98 STEYDEDGIEFEG
+98 STEYDENGVEYEG

-118 EGGKRY
+118 ESRRY
-124 DRGSAEYDM
+124 DRESAEYDI
-133 LCGQFR
+133 LCGQFH
-139 VRPQRRS
+139 VRPRRRS

-158 LRRAPELVIV
+158 LERAPELVIV

-175 APGSRHQKRYQDVR
+175 APGSRHRKRYQDVR
-189 ELLRAGINVY
+189 ELLQAGINVY
-199 STVNVQHIESL
+199 TTVNVQHIESL
-210 CDLVASITGV
+210 CDLVASITGI

-239 VDIEPADLMERLRAG
+239 VDIEPADLMERLKAG
-254 QVYAPAQAERAL
+254 QVYAPAQAARAL

-315 SPSSSNPT
+315 SPSATNPT

-335 HSELCALHV
+335 HAELCALYV

-366 AQSLGAHVVTVTGDD
+366 AESLGAHVVTVTGDD

-404 AARSVLGRP
+404 AARSTFGRP

-431 PDRTPVRAGM
+431 PDRSPMRARM
-441 ARAPRRA
+441 ARGRRRT
-448 GRISRLFAMPRPSD
+448 GRLARLFVRPRVSD
-462 VIWTAALLVVATAVG
+462 VIWTVALLAGATALG
-477 HVFTI
+477 YLFTT

-502 VVTSNRA
+502 VVTSNRV

-523 FCFVEPLYTLAFRP
+523 FCFVEPLHTLAFRP
-537 SAGPTFIIM
+537 SAGPTFVIM

-576 LFDTNQLLAQ
+576 LFDTSQLLAQ
-586 VEDPSDVYD
+586 VDEPSDVYGI
-595 VIADQLVKLL
+595 VADQLVRLL
-605 GRDVVLYPEQAD
+605 GRDVVLYPETEGHRLGAP
-617 HSLGDPAL
+617 SLTT
-625 FKSGAL
+625 SGAA
-631 PVDER
+631 PADEG
-636 ALSEA
+636 ALSES
-641 EAAVASWVFKN
+641 EAAVAAWVFKN
-652 NKRAGATTSTLPE
+652 NRRAGATTTTLPD
-665 SSCLYLAIRARERVF
+665 SHCLYLAIRAREHVF

-685 VVDDK
+685 VIGDE
-690 PLDAFESSTTLSI
+690 PLDAFENSTTLSI

-717 HERREAEILAKNEQ
+717 RERREAEVLAKNEQ
-731 LKADLL
+731 LKASLL

-748 TAISGASDLLIS
+748 TAISGAADLLIT
-760 DSSRLDER
+760 DGERLDAPR
-768 RRADLLRNINENA
+768 RTELLRDIDENS

-801 LSLSLAPELLDE
+801 LSLNLAPELLDE
-813 AVDEAVSHLS
+813 AVDEAVSHLGH
-823 RTTSGHRI
+823 TNSGHRI

-842 KMDAHLIMQV
+842 KMDVRLIVQV
-852 VVNLADNA
+852 VVNLVDNA
-860 IKYAPADTDVS
+860 IKYAPADTPISV
-871 ISTRRAGSSIV
+871 STRRADSSIV
-882 CEVSDLG
+882 CEVADLG
-889 PGVSDAEKDRVF
+889 PGVADAEKDHVF

-907 SDVSP
+907 SDVAP

-921 GLSLCRSIV
+921 GLALCRSIV
-930 EAHGGRIWVRDNEP
+930 EAHGGRVWVRDNVP
-944 HGAVFGFSLPS
+944 RGAIFGFSLPAF
-955 YDPTI
+955 DPTL
-960 EGAADSY
+960 EGSEDSY
-967 DGTERRTEMGAF
+967 DGTAGASA
-979 EPRVAQ
+979 PRPQAPQ
-985 GGAPHDR
+985 GGLQDVR